1 METFLL
7 NLLKTSL
14 LGSLAILAMLVLKP
28 LWRERYRAKT
38 RCWLWLALAAF
49 LLLPVDFSV
58 KNAPVQ
64 AAPPKDYTL
73 FVGTDKTAIQS
84 TDNLFG
90 DMAEKSGQSPAQVRD
105 TIIQRPVTNPEQK
118 TTRYIPV
125 TTILFYGYLAGAAA
139 FLLYQ
144 GVSYALFRRTVRRW
158 KRDVSR
164 ADYAAMLSDTAR
176 DLGVSAP
183 EMIVCEAISTPAVTG
198 LLRPRLLLPHERY
211 DVQELRYILRHELCH
226 LKRRDMLLKLVLL
239 AANAMHWFN
248 PVVYLMLRQADED
261 IELACDSAA
270 TDGLELPER
279 AAYSR
284 TLLAAVQSS
293 VRALPAT
300 TCFGGTVE
308 RLKRRITNVL
318 GAQKKRGLGVVA
330 LVLALTLT
338 AGCAISWGER
348 AQKNDDPF
356 ADKSYTVDIL
366 LYEAPA
372 FTDGFTDGTYPS
384 FRTTTN
390 TAGEKYVTLCDA
402 WGSTSIY
409 GPMEEYT
416 LEKQSFYALF
426 GSTKASPVDDLIQ
439 NNKSAWSG
447 HCEEASD
454 GQPNQ
459 VYLLKQKDGSVYL
472 GLAGDYEEDGSE
484 LFCSVFRLNEQVN
497 PIYASMDDYAA
508 ACVED
513 LKKGTMTYSVS
524 ENNDYASRSIE
535 DTVADVRVTQLE
547 QADSL
552 GNLSPDG
559 TVLELWYFQYEMKP
573 TNEAG
578 MQIDVIG
585 GQELTD
591 DGYLNENWTHY
602 LTVLHYTYGEKTG
615 YQVIGTYTGNDGL
628 WYNGC
633 SYSGEEKYYL
643 HDFYVDYAGL
653 DLPKMFIPDLLNDTA
668 ADGYGRA
675 NQCEA
680 RLISGDG
687 SYYFYAPITA
697 WACNPGTEFWYSRYD
712 TGSYFNAKKLEQSL
726 DEAKAEWESTGA
738 KAEKTDAGWR
748 FVTHEGMSNTIVTL
762 FDAPDG
768 TCYEVTTHWTFD
780 GSTEENQWGWNRD
793 RAVEGEAV
801 ILQAMV
807 NSFRTSKILFTDG
820 SPNGS
825 ESSDP
830 APDDTAFQAD
840 LQLASNGGASWLSL
854 NTDGMA
860 VGGHDPKDSA
870 PTVLLDTCDYKEYDP
885 SESSPSGSAVPPGG
899 GNPLAL
905 CLSLSNSARFTFYEG
920 SDFMLYQHGDT
931 RYYKVS
937 SYGDYATIFD
947 AMLAWYNKTPDK
959 EATFESDL
967 VLASNAAT
975 VDILAFC
982 PASGESGSHAPL
994 LTGYSVALDSYE
1006 YKPIDKP
1013 KNLDGLD
1020 SVELWPHNAQA
1031 TCLIFYK
1038 GTNTVKYVSGKSERY
1053 YRAVG
1058 DFSIV
1063 DNDGRTLYDLMRVWY
1078 DTAEYSDMLTS
1089 DVRAQSKSFSW
1100 QEAAQ
1105 NWANAYYGT
1114 QKEVTSGSI
1123 YKFTWLNVTVNPA
1136 EETTQAKRKA
1146 GEIDDNT
1153 YCFAVRV
1160 EFTAESANALQS
1172 AMAGNTVKCENPAA
1186 PKDAYEF
1193 YRCCT
1198 IQLRDDGRWYG
1209 TELGTGWL
1217 CAIPKKEGLPP
1228 PFFAVFQ
1235 RRAGKS
1241 TGTSQRYVV

>member
-144 GVSYALFRRTVRRW
+144 GISYAHFRRTVRRW

-318 GAQKKRGLGVVA
+318 GVQKKRGLGIVA

-338 AGCAISWGER
+338 AGCAVSWGER

-356 ADKSYTVDIL
+356 ADKSYTVDTL
-366 LYEAPA
+366 LYEAPG
-372 FTDGFTDGTYPS
+372 FTDGFTDGAYPT
-384 FRTTTN
+384 FRTATN
-390 TAGEKYVTLCDA
+390 PAGEKYVTMFNDLGYA
-402 WGSTSIY
+402 LIY
-409 GPMEEYT
+409 GPMEEYK

-426 GSTKASPVDDLIQ
+426 GNTRDASPVDDLMQ
-439 NNKSAWSG
+439 HNKSAWTG
-447 HCEEASD
+447 YCEEAKDS
-454 GQPNQ
+454 QPYQ
-459 VYLLKQKDGSVYL
+459 AYLLEQEDGTIYL
-472 GLAGDYEEDGSE
+472 GLSADYAEDGSE
-484 LFCSVFRLNEQVN
+484 CFCMVYRLNEQIN

-524 ENNDYASRSIE
+524 ENNEYASRSIE

-547 QADSL
+547 QGDSL

-578 MQIDVIG
+578 VEIEPVG

-602 LTVLHYTYGEKTG
+602 LTVLHYTSGDTIG
-615 YQVIGTYTGNDGL
+615 YQILGTSMSNDGL

-633 SYSGEEKYYL
+633 GYGVDLKYYL

-653 DLPKMFIPDLLNDTA
+653 DLPKMFIPNLLNDMAT
-668 ADGYGRA
+668 DGYGRA

-726 DEAKAEWESTGA
+726 DEAKAEWESTGVTG
-738 KAEKTDAGWR
+738 EKVDTGCWR
-748 FVTHEGMSNTIVTL
+748 YVTHEGMSNTIVTL
-762 FDAPDG
+762 FAGPNN
-768 TCYEVTTHWTFD
+768 TTYEVEIHWLFD

-793 RAVEGEAV
+793 RAVEEEAV

-807 NSFRTSKILFTDG
+807 KHFTINGGIYFTDG
-820 SPNGS
+820 SSDS
-825 ESSDP
+825 ESP
-830 APDDTAFQAD
+830 ADTAFLTD

-860 VGGHDPKDSA
+860 VGGHDPKDAA

-885 SESSPSGSAVPPGG
+885 SESSPSGSAVPPRG

-982 PASGESGSHAPL
+982 PAGGESGSHAPL

-1013 KNLDGLD
+1013 KKLDGLD

-1209 TELGTGWL
+1209 TELGTGW
-1217 CAIPKKEGLPP
+1217 
-1228 PFFAVFQ
+1228 
-1235 RRAGKS
+1235 
-1241 TGTSQRYVV
+1241 

>member
-144 GVSYALFRRTVRRW
+144 GISYAHFRRTVRRW

-164 ADYAAMLSDTAR
+164 ADYAAMLSNTAR

-318 GAQKKRGLGVVA
+318 GAQKKRGLGIVA

-338 AGCAISWGER
+338 AGCAVSWGER

-356 ADKSYTVDIL
+356 ADKSYTVDTL
-366 LYEAPA
+366 LYEAPG
-372 FTDGFTDGTYPS
+372 FTDGFTDGAYPT
-384 FRTTTN
+384 FRTATN
-390 TAGEKYVTLCDA
+390 PAGEKYVTMFNDLGYA
-402 WGSTSIY
+402 LIY
-409 GPMEEYT
+409 GPMEEYK

-426 GSTKASPVDDLIQ
+426 GNTRDASPVDDLMQ
-439 NNKSAWSG
+439 HNKSAWTG
-447 HCEEASD
+447 YCEEAKDS
-454 GQPNQ
+454 QPYQ
-459 VYLLKQKDGSVYL
+459 AYLLEQEDGTIYL
-472 GLAGDYEEDGSE
+472 GLSADYAEDGSE
-484 LFCSVFRLNEQVN
+484 CFCMVYRLEKEDDT
-497 PIYASMDDYAA
+497 IYPSMDDYAA

-535 DTVADVRVTQLE
+535 DTVADVRVTRLE
-547 QADSL
+547 QGDSL

-578 MQIDVIG
+578 VQIDVIG

-591 DGYLNENWTHY
+591 DGYLNEHWTHY

-615 YQVIGTYTGNDGL
+615 YQIIGTSMSNDGL

-633 SYSGEEKYYL
+633 GYGVDLKYYL
-643 HDFYVDYAGL
+643 HDFYIDYAGL
-653 DLPKMFIPDLLNDTA
+653 NEPKMYIPDLVDGLVE
-668 ADGYGRA
+668 DGYGHG
-675 NQCEA
+675 NSVEG
-680 RLISGDG
+680 RLISGNG
-687 SYYFYAPITA
+687 NYRFYAPISGWTYKPDA
-697 WACNPGTEFWYSRYD
+697 KYAEYWYSSYN
-712 TGSYFNAKKLEQSL
+712 TGSYFSVTEVDHSL
-726 DEAKAEWESTGA
+726 YDEKPEWESAGYT
-738 KAEKTDAGWR
+738 AEWIDESCR
-748 FVTHEGMSNTIVTL
+748 FVTHEGMSNTVVTL
-762 FDAPDG
+762 FNGPNN
-768 TCYEVTTHWTFD
+768 TCYIVEIHWLFD

-793 RAVEGEAV
+793 RAVEEEAV

-807 NSFRTSKILFTDG
+807 NSFRTSKILPTTD
-820 SPNGS
+820 PVLD
-825 ESSDP
+825 DP
-830 APDDTAFQAD
+830 AFKAD
-840 LQLASNGGASWLSL
+840 LQLATNGGASWMYLSKNSAAVSDCNMRNVSPAVKLDECSYTLL
-854 NTDGMA
+854 NKDFTPADG
-860 VGGHDPKDSA
+860 
-870 PTVLLDTCDYKEYDP
+870 TQVLELW
-885 SESSPSGSAVPPGG
+885 
-899 GNPLAL
+899 
-905 CLSLSNSARFTFYEG
+905 LSNNDDSHFAFYEG
-920 SDFMLYQHGDT
+920 TNVMLYQRDDA

-937 SYGDYATIFD
+937 NFGDYATLYN
-947 AMLAWYNKTPDK
+947 AMLAWFNSAQSGT
-959 EATFESDL
+959 ETSD
-967 VLASNAAT
+967 ASSTTTTNAVTRDSLIKSA
-975 VDILAFC
+975 
-982 PASGESGSHAPL
+982 
-994 LTGYSVALDSYE
+994 DSYVDHGGYLWYTAGGKFYRWHE
-1006 YKPIDKP
+1006 
-1013 KNLDGLD
+1013 GG
-1020 SVELWPHNAQA
+1020 SVETVCDLPLDYDTPVSASLSTQDDRILMNYHIGGA
-1031 TCLIFYK
+1031 TMGSFI
-1038 GTNTVKYVSGKSERY
+1038 T
-1053 YRAVG
+1053 
-1058 DFSIV
+1058 D
-1063 DNDGRTLYDLMRVWY
+1063 LYDTDGKKLSSINGYNAIAISGDIIVMTDHFMPTPNNMSISY
-1078 DTAEYSDMLTS
+1078 DCGKTFTEFGDKDWFYGSALTE
-1089 DVRAQSKSFSW
+1089 D
-1100 QEAAQ
+1100 
-1105 NWANAYYGT
+1105 GT
-1114 QKEVTSGSI
+1114 YVTSVNSSLEIRDGYVYTTAVYDINHEKSDDP
-1123 YKFTWLNVTVNPA
+1123 LVTH
-1136 EETTQAKRKA
+1136 
-1146 GEIDDNT
+1146 
-1153 YCFAVRV
+1153 AVRI
-1160 EFTAESANALQS
+1160 SI
-1172 AMAGNTVKCENPAA
+1172 K
-1186 PKDAYEF
+1186 
-1193 YRCCT
+1193 
-1198 IQLRDDGRWYG
+1198 
-1209 TELGTGWL
+1209 TGAQEIL
-1217 CAIPKKEGLPP
+1217 D
-1228 PFFAVFQ
+1228 
-1235 RRAGKS
+1235 
-1241 TGTSQRYVV
+1241 

>member
-198 LLRPRLLLPHERY
+198 LLCPRLLLPHERY

-338 AGCAISWGER
+338 AGCATSWGSR
-348 AQKNDDPF
+348 DASTAPF
-356 ADKSYTVDIL
+356 DGSRYNPMFVFGNSELTTGKDFRPLYYVSDGNGFSVQLSQGNGAKSVALTYGSTVAVYMPL
-366 LYEAPA
+366 ESVTLTQEN
-372 FTDGFTDGTYPS
+372 FDGTLLPDLDTLRGDNKAAWRVQLPDNFDDHDPEASPNLVFLLEQEDGTLYLCIGYHFEGGDAFPEDTDRIRWVYRLEKEDDTLYPS
-384 FRTTTN
+384 M
-390 TAGEKYVTLCDA
+390 DA
-402 WGSTSIY
+402 
-409 GPMEEYT
+409 
-416 LEKQSFYALF
+416 
-426 GSTKASPVDDLIQ
+426 
-439 NNKSAWSG
+439 
-447 HCEEASD
+447 
-454 GQPNQ
+454 
-459 VYLLKQKDGSVYL
+459 
-472 GLAGDYEEDGSE
+472 
-484 LFCSVFRLNEQVN
+484 
-497 PIYASMDDYAA
+497 YAA
-508 ACVED
+508 AQVEK
-513 LKKGTMTYSVS
+513 LKKSTMSYCTS
-524 ENNDYASRSIE
+524 EDGNYASQVAE

-547 QADSL
+547 QGDSL

-578 MQIDVIG
+578 VEIEPVG
-585 GQELTD
+585 GQYVTD
-591 DGYLNENWTHY
+591 DGYLRESWTHY
-602 LTVLHYTYGEKTG
+602 LTVLRYTSGEKTG

-628 WYNGC
+628 WYDGC
-633 SYSGEEKYYL
+633 NYSGEEKYYL
-643 HDFYVDYAGL
+643 HDFYIDYAGL
-653 DLPKMFIPDLLNDTA
+653 DLPKMFIPNLLNA
-668 ADGYGRA
+668 ATDGYGRA

-793 RAVEGEAV
+793 RAVEGEAEV
-801 ILQAMV
+801 LRAMV
-807 NSFRTSKILFTDG
+807 RSFTVNWDADAAA
-820 SPNGS
+820 
-825 ESSDP
+825 DP
-830 APDDTAFQAD
+830 ALDDSDFQAD
-840 LQLASNGGASWLSL
+840 LQLASNGGAAWMFLYRDNAAITDRDMLNVTPTVRLDECSYALLHDKFTPADGARSLTLWLSNNDSSHL
-854 NTDGMA
+854 VFFEDTDI
-860 VGGHDPKDSA
+860 
-870 PTVLLDTCDYKEYDP
+870 
-885 SESSPSGSAVPPGG
+885 
-899 GNPLAL
+899 
-905 CLSLSNSARFTFYEG
+905 
-920 SDFMLYQHGDT
+920 MLYQRDDAY
-931 RYYKVS
+931 YYKVS
-937 SYGDYATIFD
+937 DYGDYATLYD
-947 AMLAWYNKTPDK
+947 AMLAWFNSAQSGTEPSDASS
-959 EATFESDL
+959 ATTT
-967 VLASNAAT
+967 NAVSRDSLIKSA
-975 VDILAFC
+975 
-982 PASGESGSHAPL
+982 
-994 LTGYSVALDSYE
+994 DSYVDLGGYLWYTAGGKFCRWHE
-1006 YKPIDKP
+1006 GGSVETIDTLPIDYLNDAPVSASLSTQDNRILMSYHIGGATMGTYVTELYNSDGEQYVKIDGYESIAFDNHGNIVKTLQFP
-1013 KNLDGLD
+1013 PAQNNLSISYD
-1020 SVELWPHNAQA
+1020 
-1031 TCLIFYK
+1031 
-1038 GTNTVKYVSGKSERY
+1038 SGKTWTSIGDADYFYGSVTENNDSISYAPADLSIRDGY
-1053 YRAVG
+1053 VYTTAV
-1058 DFSIV
+1058 
-1063 DNDGRTLYDLMRVWY
+1063 YDI
-1078 DTAEYSDMLTS
+1078 DHQKTS
-1089 DVRAQSKSFSW
+1089 DPL
-1100 QEAAQ
+1100 
-1105 NWANAYYGT
+1105 
-1114 QKEVTSGSI
+1114 VTHS
-1123 YKFTWLNVTVNPA
+1123 
-1136 EETTQAKRKA
+1136 
-1146 GEIDDNT
+1146 
-1153 YCFAVRV
+1153 VRV
-1160 EFTAESANALQS
+1160 NL
-1172 AMAGNTVKCENPAA
+1172 K
-1186 PKDAYEF
+1186 
-1193 YRCCT
+1193 
-1198 IQLRDDGRWYG
+1198 
-1209 TELGTGWL
+1209 TGAQEIL
-1217 CAIPKKEGLPP
+1217 D
-1228 PFFAVFQ
+1228 
-1235 RRAGKS
+1235 
-1241 TGTSQRYVV
+1241 

>member
-49 LLLPVDFSV
+49 LLLPIDFSV

-158 KRDVSR
+158 KRDVTR

-176 DLGVSAP
+176 DLGVNAP

-318 GAQKKRGLGVVA
+318 GAQKKRGLGIVA

-338 AGCAISWGER
+338 AGCAVSWGSR
-348 AQKNDDPF
+348 DASTAPF
-356 ADKSYTVDIL
+356 DGSRYHPVFVLENPELTIGESFLPLSNITSTSVQLSQADGIKMVALTYTGTAMVYTPMESVTL
-366 LYEAPA
+366 TQEN
-372 FTDGFTDGTYPS
+372 FDGTLLPDLDALRS
-384 FRTTTN
+384 DN
-390 TAGEKYVTLCDA
+390 KTAWRVQLPDNFDDHDPEASPNLVFLLEQEDGTLYLCIGYHFNGGDA
-402 WGSTSIY
+402 FPEDSDRIRWVY
-409 GPMEEYT
+409 R
-416 LEKQSFYALF
+416 LEK
-426 GSTKASPVDDLIQ
+426 
-439 NNKSAWSG
+439 
-447 HCEEASD
+447 
-454 GQPNQ
+454 
-459 VYLLKQKDGSVYL
+459 
-472 GLAGDYEEDGSE
+472 ED
-484 LFCSVFRLNEQVN
+484 NT
-497 PIYASMDDYAA
+497 IYPSMDDYAA
-508 ACVED
+508 ACVEY

-535 DTVADVRVTQLE
+535 DTVADVRVTRLE
-547 QADSL
+547 QGDSL

-578 MQIDVIG
+578 VQIDVIG

-591 DGYLNENWTHY
+591 DGYLNEHWTHY
-602 LTVLHYTYGEKTG
+602 LTVLHYTIGEKTG
-615 YQVIGTYTGNDGL
+615 YQIIGTSMSNDGL

-633 SYSGEEKYYL
+633 GYGVDLKYYL

-653 DLPKMFIPDLLNDTA
+653 DLPKMYIPDLVDGLVE
-668 ADGYGRA
+668 DGYGHG
-675 NQCEA
+675 NTVEG
-680 RLISGDG
+680 RLVSG
-687 SYYFYAPITA
+687 STYNFCYYYVPITG
-697 WACNPGTEFWYSRYD
+697 WACSPGTDYWYSRYD
-712 TGSYFNAKKLEQSL
+712 TGSYFSVKKLERGIN
-726 DEAKAEWESTGA
+726 DAKAEWESTGVTG
-738 KAEKTDAGWR
+738 EKVDTGCWR
-748 FVTHEGMSNTIVTL
+748 YVTHEGMSNTIVTL
-762 FDAPDG
+762 FAGPNN
-768 TCYEVTTHWTFD
+768 TTYEVEIHWLFD

-793 RAVEGEAV
+793 RAVEEEAV

-807 NSFRTSKILFTDG
+807 KHFTINGGIYFTDG
-820 SPNGS
+820 SSDS
-825 ESSDP
+825 ESP
-830 APDDTAFQAD
+830 ADTAFLTD
-840 LQLASNGGASWLSL
+840 LQLAANGGIESLTLFPAATSSIISPREPVSTEGSELHVDLSNYGYSSTSEPENISLLNHIRIDLKGDSQSWF
-854 NTDGMA
+854 
-860 VGGHDPKDSA
+860 
-870 PTVLLDTCDYKEYDP
+870 
-885 SESSPSGSAVPPGG
+885 ESYQG
-899 GNPLAL
+899 GNVIGYCAENRP
-905 CLSLSNSARFTFYEG
+905 TE
-920 SDFMLYQHGDT
+920 
-931 RYYKVS
+931 YY
-937 SYGDYATIFD
+937 
-947 AMLAWYNKTPDK
+947 
-959 EATFESDL
+959 
-967 VLASNAAT
+967 
-975 VDILAFC
+975 LAF
-982 PASGESGSHAPL
+982 
-994 LTGYSVALDSYE
+994 
-1006 YKPIDKP
+1006 
-1013 KNLDGLD
+1013 
-1020 SVELWPHNAQA
+1020 
-1031 TCLIFYK
+1031 
-1038 GTNTVKYVSGKSERY
+1038 
-1053 YRAVG
+1053 G
-1058 DFSIV
+1058 DF
-1063 DNDGRTLYDLMRVWY
+1063 GKYATLYDVILEWYHSAQSGTEPSDASSTTTTNAVSRDSLIKAADSYVDLGGYLWYTAGGKFCRWHEGGSVETVCDLPLDY
-1078 DTAEYSDMLTS
+1078 DTPVSASLSTQDNRVLMNYHIGGAIMGSFITDLYDTDGKKLSSINGYNAIAISGDIIVMTDHFMPTPNNMSISYDCGKTFTEFGDKDWFYGSALTE
-1089 DVRAQSKSFSW
+1089 D
-1100 QEAAQ
+1100 
-1105 NWANAYYGT
+1105 GT
-1114 QKEVTSGSI
+1114 YVTSVNSSLEIRDGYVYTTAVYDINHEKSDDP
-1123 YKFTWLNVTVNPA
+1123 LVTH
-1136 EETTQAKRKA
+1136 
-1146 GEIDDNT
+1146 
-1153 YCFAVRV
+1153 AVRI
-1160 EFTAESANALQS
+1160 SI
-1172 AMAGNTVKCENPAA
+1172 K
-1186 PKDAYEF
+1186 
-1193 YRCCT
+1193 
-1198 IQLRDDGRWYG
+1198 
-1209 TELGTGWL
+1209 TGAQEIL
-1217 CAIPKKEGLPP
+1217 D
-1228 PFFAVFQ
+1228 
-1235 RRAGKS
+1235 
-1241 TGTSQRYVV
+1241 

>member
-38 RCWLWLALAAF
+38 RCWLWLAMAAF

-144 GVSYALFRRTVRRW
+144 GISYAHFRRTVRRW

-164 ADYAAMLSDTAR
+164 ADYAAMLSNTAR

-318 GAQKKRGLGVVA
+318 GAQKKRGLGIVA

-338 AGCAISWGER
+338 AGCAVSWGER

-356 ADKSYTVDIL
+356 ADKSYTVDTL
-366 LYEAPA
+366 LYEAPG
-372 FTDGFTDGTYPS
+372 FTDGFTDGAYPT
-384 FRTTTN
+384 FRTATN
-390 TAGEKYVTLCDA
+390 PAGEKYVTMFNDLGYA
-402 WGSTSIY
+402 LIY
-409 GPMEEYT
+409 GPMEEYK

-426 GSTKASPVDDLIQ
+426 GNTRDASPVDDLMQ
-439 NNKSAWSG
+439 HNKSAWTG
-447 HCEEASD
+447 YCEEAKDS
-454 GQPNQ
+454 QPYQ
-459 VYLLKQKDGSVYL
+459 AYLLEQEDGTIYL
-472 GLAGDYEEDGSE
+472 GLSADYAEDGSE
-484 LFCSVFRLNEQVN
+484 CFCMVYRLEKEDDT
-497 PIYASMDDYAA
+497 IYASMDDYAA

-535 DTVADVRVTQLE
+535 DTVADVRVTRLE

-578 MQIDVIG
+578 AQINIVG

-591 DGYLNENWTHY
+591 DGYLNEHWTHY

-615 YQVIGTYTGNDGL
+615 YQILGTSMSNDGL

-633 SYSGEEKYYL
+633 SYGVDLKYYL

-653 DLPKMFIPDLLNDTA
+653 DLPKMYIPNLVDGLVE
-668 ADGYGRA
+668 DGYGHG
-675 NQCEA
+675 NSVEG
-680 RLISGDG
+680 RLVSG
-687 SYYFYAPITA
+687 STYNFCYYYVPITG
-697 WACNPGTEFWYSRYD
+697 WACSPGTDYWYSRYD
-712 TGSYFNAKKLEQSL
+712 TGSYFSVKKLERGIN
-726 DEAKAEWESTGA
+726 DAKAEWESTGVTG
-738 KAEKTDAGWR
+738 EKVDTGCWR
-748 FVTHEGMSNTIVTL
+748 YVTHEGMSNTIVTL
-762 FDAPDG
+762 FAGPNN
-768 TCYEVTTHWTFD
+768 TTYEVEIHWLFD

-793 RAVEGEAV
+793 RAVEEEAV

-807 NSFRTSKILFTDG
+807 NSFRTSKILPTTD
-820 SPNGS
+820 PVLD
-825 ESSDP
+825 DP
-830 APDDTAFQAD
+830 AFKAD
-840 LQLASNGGASWLSL
+840 LQLATNGGASWMYLSKNSAAVSDCNMRNVSPAVKLDECSYTLL
-854 NTDGMA
+854 NKDFTPADG
-860 VGGHDPKDSA
+860 
-870 PTVLLDTCDYKEYDP
+870 TQVLELW
-885 SESSPSGSAVPPGG
+885 
-899 GNPLAL
+899 
-905 CLSLSNSARFTFYEG
+905 LSNNDDSHFAFYEG
-920 SDFMLYQHGDT
+920 TNVMLYQRDDA

-937 SYGDYATIFD
+937 NFGDYATLYN
-947 AMLAWYNKTPDK
+947 AMLAWFNSAQSGT
-959 EATFESDL
+959 ETSD
-967 VLASNAAT
+967 ASSTTTTNAVTRDSLIKSA
-975 VDILAFC
+975 
-982 PASGESGSHAPL
+982 
-994 LTGYSVALDSYE
+994 DSYVDHGGYLWYTAGGKFYRWHE
-1006 YKPIDKP
+1006 
-1013 KNLDGLD
+1013 GG
-1020 SVELWPHNAQA
+1020 SVETVCDLPLDYDTPVSASLSTQDDRILMNYHIGGA
-1031 TCLIFYK
+1031 TMGSFI
-1038 GTNTVKYVSGKSERY
+1038 T
-1053 YRAVG
+1053 
-1058 DFSIV
+1058 D
-1063 DNDGRTLYDLMRVWY
+1063 LYDTDGKKLSSINGYNAIAISGDIIVMTDHFMPTPNNMSISY
-1078 DTAEYSDMLTS
+1078 DCGKTFTEFGDKDWFYGSALTE
-1089 DVRAQSKSFSW
+1089 D
-1100 QEAAQ
+1100 
-1105 NWANAYYGT
+1105 GT
-1114 QKEVTSGSI
+1114 YVTSVNSSLEIRDGYVYTTAVYDINHEKSDDP
-1123 YKFTWLNVTVNPA
+1123 LVTH
-1136 EETTQAKRKA
+1136 
-1146 GEIDDNT
+1146 
-1153 YCFAVRV
+1153 AVRI
-1160 EFTAESANALQS
+1160 SI
-1172 AMAGNTVKCENPAA
+1172 K
-1186 PKDAYEF
+1186 
-1193 YRCCT
+1193 
-1198 IQLRDDGRWYG
+1198 
-1209 TELGTGWL
+1209 TGAQEIL
-1217 CAIPKKEGLPP
+1217 D
-1228 PFFAVFQ
+1228 
-1235 RRAGKS
+1235 
-1241 TGTSQRYVV
+1241 

>member
-38 RCWLWLALAAF
+38 RCWLWLAMAAF

-144 GVSYALFRRTVRRW
+144 GISYAHFRRTVRRW

-164 ADYAAMLSDTAR
+164 ADYAAMLSNTAR

-318 GAQKKRGLGVVA
+318 GAQKKRGLGIVA

-338 AGCAISWGER
+338 AGCAVSWGER

-356 ADKSYTVDIL
+356 ADKSYTVDTL
-366 LYEAPA
+366 LYEAPG
-372 FTDGFTDGTYPS
+372 FTDGFTDGAYPT
-384 FRTTTN
+384 FRTATN
-390 TAGEKYVTLCDA
+390 PAGEKYVTMFNDLGYA
-402 WGSTSIY
+402 LIY
-409 GPMEEYT
+409 GPMEEYK

-426 GSTKASPVDDLIQ
+426 GNTRDASPVDDLMQ
-439 NNKSAWSG
+439 HNKSAWTG
-447 HCEEASD
+447 YCEEAKDS
-454 GQPNQ
+454 QPYQ
-459 VYLLKQKDGSVYL
+459 AYLLEQEDGTIYL
-472 GLAGDYEEDGSE
+472 GLSADYAEDGSE
-484 LFCSVFRLNEQVN
+484 CFCMVYRLEKEDDT
-497 PIYASMDDYAA
+497 IYPSMDDYAA

-535 DTVADVRVTQLE
+535 DTVADVRVTRLE
-547 QADSL
+547 QGDSL

-591 DGYLNENWTHY
+591 DGYLNEHWTHY
-602 LTVLHYTYGEKTG
+602 LTVLHYTSGEKTG
-615 YQVIGTYTGNDGL
+615 YQIIGTSMSNDGL

-633 SYSGEEKYYL
+633 SYGVDLKYYL

-653 DLPKMFIPDLLNDTA
+653 DLPKMYIPNLVDGLVE
-668 ADGYGRA
+668 DGYGHG
-675 NQCEA
+675 NSVEG
-680 RLISGDG
+680 RLISGNG
-687 SYYFYAPITA
+687 NYSFYAPISGWTYKPDA
-697 WACNPGTEFWYSRYD
+697 EYAEYWYSSYN
-712 TGSYFNAKKLEQSL
+712 TGSYFSVTEVDHSL
-726 DEAKAEWESTGA
+726 YDEKPEWESAGYT
-738 KAEKTDAGWR
+738 AEWIDESCR
-748 FVTHEGMSNTIVTL
+748 FVTHEGMSNTVVTL
-762 FDAPDG
+762 FNGPNN
-768 TCYEVTTHWTFD
+768 TCYIVEIHWLFD

-793 RAVEGEAV
+793 RAVEEEAV

-807 NSFRTSKILFTDG
+807 NSFRTSKILPTTD
-820 SPNGS
+820 PVLD
-825 ESSDP
+825 DP
-830 APDDTAFQAD
+830 AFKAD
-840 LQLASNGGASWLSL
+840 LQLATNGGASWMYLSKNSAAVSDCNMRNVSPAVKLDECSYTLL
-854 NTDGMA
+854 NKDFTPADG
-860 VGGHDPKDSA
+860 
-870 PTVLLDTCDYKEYDP
+870 TQVLELW
-885 SESSPSGSAVPPGG
+885 
-899 GNPLAL
+899 
-905 CLSLSNSARFTFYEG
+905 LSNNDDSHFAFYEG
-920 SDFMLYQHGDT
+920 TNVMLYQRDDA

-937 SYGDYATIFD
+937 NFGDYATLYN
-947 AMLAWYNKTPDK
+947 AMLAWFNSAQSGT
-959 EATFESDL
+959 ETSD
-967 VLASNAAT
+967 ASSTTTTNAVTRDSLIKSA
-975 VDILAFC
+975 
-982 PASGESGSHAPL
+982 
-994 LTGYSVALDSYE
+994 DSYVDHGGYLWYTAGGKFYRWHE
-1006 YKPIDKP
+1006 
-1013 KNLDGLD
+1013 GG
-1020 SVELWPHNAQA
+1020 SVETVCDLPLDYDTPVSASLSTQDDRILMNYHIGGA
-1031 TCLIFYK
+1031 TMGSFI
-1038 GTNTVKYVSGKSERY
+1038 T
-1053 YRAVG
+1053 
-1058 DFSIV
+1058 D
-1063 DNDGRTLYDLMRVWY
+1063 LYDTDGKKLSSINGYNAIAISGDIIVMTDHFMPTPNNMSISY
-1078 DTAEYSDMLTS
+1078 DCGKTFTEFGDKDWFYGSALTE
-1089 DVRAQSKSFSW
+1089 D
-1100 QEAAQ
+1100 
-1105 NWANAYYGT
+1105 GT
-1114 QKEVTSGSI
+1114 YVTSVNSSLEIRDGYVYTTAVYDINHEKSDDP
-1123 YKFTWLNVTVNPA
+1123 LVTH
-1136 EETTQAKRKA
+1136 
-1146 GEIDDNT
+1146 
-1153 YCFAVRV
+1153 AVRI
-1160 EFTAESANALQS
+1160 SI
-1172 AMAGNTVKCENPAA
+1172 K
-1186 PKDAYEF
+1186 
-1193 YRCCT
+1193 
-1198 IQLRDDGRWYG
+1198 
-1209 TELGTGWL
+1209 TGAQEIL
-1217 CAIPKKEGLPP
+1217 D
-1228 PFFAVFQ
+1228 
-1235 RRAGKS
+1235 
-1241 TGTSQRYVV
+1241 

>member
-49 LLLPVDFSV
+49 LLLPIDFSV

-158 KRDVSR
+158 KRDVTR

-176 DLGVSAP
+176 DLGVNAP

-318 GAQKKRGLGVVA
+318 GAQKKRGLGIVA

-338 AGCAISWGER
+338 AGCAVSWGSR
-348 AQKNDDPF
+348 DASTAPF
-356 ADKSYTVDIL
+356 DGSRYHPVFVLENPELTIGESFLPLSNITSTSVQLSQADGIKMVALTYTGTAMVYTPMESVTL
-366 LYEAPA
+366 TQEN
-372 FTDGFTDGTYPS
+372 FDGTLLPDLDALRS
-384 FRTTTN
+384 DN
-390 TAGEKYVTLCDA
+390 KTAWRVQLPDNFDDHDPEASPNLVFLLEQEDGTLYLCIGYHFNGGDA
-402 WGSTSIY
+402 FPEDSDRIRWVY
-409 GPMEEYT
+409 R
-416 LEKQSFYALF
+416 LEK
-426 GSTKASPVDDLIQ
+426 
-439 NNKSAWSG
+439 
-447 HCEEASD
+447 
-454 GQPNQ
+454 
-459 VYLLKQKDGSVYL
+459 
-472 GLAGDYEEDGSE
+472 ED
-484 LFCSVFRLNEQVN
+484 NT
-497 PIYASMDDYAA
+497 IYPSMDDYAA

-535 DTVADVRVTQLE
+535 DTVADVRVTRLE
-547 QADSL
+547 QGDSL

-578 MQIDVIG
+578 VQIDVIG

-591 DGYLNENWTHY
+591 DGYLNEHWTHY
-602 LTVLHYTYGEKTG
+602 LTVLHYTSGEKTG
-615 YQVIGTYTGNDGL
+615 YQIIGTSMSNDGL

-633 SYSGEEKYYL
+633 GYGVDLKYYL

-653 DLPKMFIPDLLNDTA
+653 DLPKMYIPDLVDGLVE
-668 ADGYGRA
+668 DGYGHG
-675 NQCEA
+675 NTVEG
-680 RLISGDG
+680 RLVSG
-687 SYYFYAPITA
+687 STYNFCYYYVPITG
-697 WACNPGTEFWYSRYD
+697 WACSPGTDYWYSRYD
-712 TGSYFNAKKLEQSL
+712 TGSYFSVKKLERGIN
-726 DEAKAEWESTGA
+726 DAKAEWESTGVTG
-738 KAEKTDAGWR
+738 EKVDTGCWR
-748 FVTHEGMSNTIVTL
+748 YVTHEGMSNTIVTL
-762 FDAPDG
+762 FAGPNN
-768 TCYEVTTHWTFD
+768 TTYEVEIHWLFD

-793 RAVEGEAV
+793 RAVEEEAV

-807 NSFRTSKILFTDG
+807 KHFTINGGIYFTDG
-820 SPNGS
+820 SSDS
-825 ESSDP
+825 ESP
-830 APDDTAFQAD
+830 ADTAFLTD
-840 LQLASNGGASWLSL
+840 LQLAANGGIESLTLFPAATSSIISPREPVSTEGSELHVDLSNYGYSSTSEPENISLLNHIRIDLKGDSQSWF
-854 NTDGMA
+854 
-860 VGGHDPKDSA
+860 
-870 PTVLLDTCDYKEYDP
+870 
-885 SESSPSGSAVPPGG
+885 ESYQG
-899 GNPLAL
+899 GNVIGYCAENRP
-905 CLSLSNSARFTFYEG
+905 TE
-920 SDFMLYQHGDT
+920 
-931 RYYKVS
+931 YY
-937 SYGDYATIFD
+937 
-947 AMLAWYNKTPDK
+947 
-959 EATFESDL
+959 
-967 VLASNAAT
+967 
-975 VDILAFC
+975 LAF
-982 PASGESGSHAPL
+982 
-994 LTGYSVALDSYE
+994 
-1006 YKPIDKP
+1006 
-1013 KNLDGLD
+1013 
-1020 SVELWPHNAQA
+1020 
-1031 TCLIFYK
+1031 
-1038 GTNTVKYVSGKSERY
+1038 
-1053 YRAVG
+1053 G
-1058 DFSIV
+1058 DF
-1063 DNDGRTLYDLMRVWY
+1063 GKYATLYDVILEWYHSAQSGTEPSDASSTTTTNAVSRDSLIKAADSYVDLGGYLWYTAGGKFCRWHEGGSVETVCDLPLDY
-1078 DTAEYSDMLTS
+1078 DTPVSASLSTQDNRVLMNYHIGGAIMGSFITDLYDTDGKKLSSINGYNAIAISGDIIVMTDHFMPTPNNMSISYDCGKTFTEFGDKDWFYGSALTE
-1089 DVRAQSKSFSW
+1089 D
-1100 QEAAQ
+1100 
-1105 NWANAYYGT
+1105 GT
-1114 QKEVTSGSI
+1114 YVTSVNSSLEIRDGYVYTTAVYDINHEKSDDP
-1123 YKFTWLNVTVNPA
+1123 LVTH
-1136 EETTQAKRKA
+1136 
-1146 GEIDDNT
+1146 
-1153 YCFAVRV
+1153 AVRI
-1160 EFTAESANALQS
+1160 SI
-1172 AMAGNTVKCENPAA
+1172 K
-1186 PKDAYEF
+1186 
-1193 YRCCT
+1193 
-1198 IQLRDDGRWYG
+1198 
-1209 TELGTGWL
+1209 TGAQEIL
-1217 CAIPKKEGLPP
+1217 D
-1228 PFFAVFQ
+1228 
-1235 RRAGKS
+1235 
-1241 TGTSQRYVV
+1241 

>member
-38 RCWLWLALAAF
+38 RCWLWLALAVF

-158 KRDVSR
+158 KRDVAR

-338 AGCAISWGER
+338 AGCAVGWGER
-348 AQKNDDPF
+348 AQTQKNDDPF
-356 ADKSYTVDIL
+356 ADKSYTVDTL
-366 LYEAPA
+366 LYEAPG
-372 FTDGFTDGTYPS
+372 FTDGFTDGAYPT
-384 FRTTTN
+384 FRTATN
-390 TAGEKYVTLCDA
+390 PAGEKYVTMFNDLGYA
-402 WGSTSIY
+402 LIY
-409 GPMEEYT
+409 GPMEEYK

-426 GSTKASPVDDLIQ
+426 GNTRDASPVDDLMQ
-439 NNKSAWSG
+439 HNKSAWTG
-447 HCEEASD
+447 YCEEAKDS
-454 GQPNQ
+454 QPYQ
-459 VYLLKQKDGSVYL
+459 TYLLEQEDGTIYL
-472 GLAGDYEEDGSE
+472 GLSADYAEDGSE
-484 LFCSVFRLNEQVN
+484 CFCMVYRLEKEDDT
-497 PIYASMDDYAA
+497 IYASMDDYAA
-508 ACVED
+508 ERVAE

-524 ENNDYASRSIE
+524 ENNEYASRSIE

-602 LTVLHYTYGEKTG
+602 LTVLHYTSGEQTG

-697 WACNPGTEFWYSRYD
+697 WACNPETEFWYSRYD

-793 RAVEGEAV
+793 RAVEGEAA
-801 ILQAMV
+801 ILQAMTD
-807 NSFRTSKILFTDG
+807 SFTITGKILLTQEDASAASTGFDALDAALDALGDMNVTADPLGHAVMVPNATAKWDDRNGTNIAYRAEIAKQFRQYSWKEASNVAQFGEEVLSVQCGRWNFYLYSNYKNVLSFFDQESDPKGYPYAFEITNAGAENAVWDAFYKWYEEAVAADNGKQAVTTTATDTLSRASITKSADSYVDNDDYLWYISGGKLCRWREGSAVETICTLPIDSLTDSPVRATLSIRGSRVALNYHIGGATMGTYVTELYNSDGEQYVKIDGYESIAFDNHGNIVKTLQFPPAQNNLSISYDSGKTWTSIGDADYFYGSVTEDG
-820 SPNGS
+820 SSISYFPGALEIRDGYVYTTAVYDINH
-825 ESSDP
+825 EKSSDP
-830 APDDTAFQAD
+830 
-840 LQLASNGGASWLSL
+840 
-854 NTDGMA
+854 
-860 VGGHDPKDSA
+860 
-870 PTVLLDTCDYKEYDP
+870 
-885 SESSPSGSAVPPGG
+885 
-899 GNPLAL
+899 
-905 CLSLSNSARFTFYEG
+905 
-920 SDFMLYQHGDT
+920 
-931 RYYKVS
+931 
-937 SYGDYATIFD
+937 
-947 AMLAWYNKTPDK
+947 
-959 EATFESDL
+959 L
-967 VLASNAAT
+967 VT
-975 VDILAFC
+975 
-982 PASGESGSHAPL
+982 H
-994 LTGYSVALDSYE
+994 
-1006 YKPIDKP
+1006 
-1013 KNLDGLD
+1013 
-1020 SVELWPHNAQA
+1020 
-1031 TCLIFYK
+1031 
-1038 GTNTVKYVSGKSERY
+1038 
-1053 YRAVG
+1053 
-1058 DFSIV
+1058 
-1063 DNDGRTLYDLMRVWY
+1063 
-1078 DTAEYSDMLTS
+1078 
-1089 DVRAQSKSFSW
+1089 
-1100 QEAAQ
+1100 
-1105 NWANAYYGT
+1105 
-1114 QKEVTSGSI
+1114 
-1123 YKFTWLNVTVNPA
+1123 
-1136 EETTQAKRKA
+1136 
-1146 GEIDDNT
+1146 
-1153 YCFAVRV
+1153 AVRI
-1160 EFTAESANALQS
+1160 SI
-1172 AMAGNTVKCENPAA
+1172 K
-1186 PKDAYEF
+1186 
-1193 YRCCT
+1193 
-1198 IQLRDDGRWYG
+1198 
-1209 TELGTGWL
+1209 TGAQEIL
-1217 CAIPKKEGLPP
+1217 D
-1228 PFFAVFQ
+1228 
-1235 RRAGKS
+1235 
-1241 TGTSQRYVV
+1241 

>member
-158 KRDVSR
+158 KRDVAR
-164 ADYAAMLSDTAR
+164 ADYAAMLSDTAH

-338 AGCAISWGER
+338 AGCAVGWGER
-348 AQKNDDPF
+348 AQTQKNDDPF

-578 MQIDVIG
+578 AQINIVG

-602 LTVLHYTYGEKTG
+602 LTVLHYTSGEKTG
-615 YQVIGTYTGNDGL
+615 YQVIGTSMSNDGL

-633 SYSGEEKYYL
+633 GYGVDLKYYL

-653 DLPKMFIPDLLNDTA
+653 DLPKMYIPNLVDGLVE
-668 ADGYGRA
+668 DGYGHG
-675 NQCEA
+675 NSVEG
-680 RLISGDG
+680 RLISGNG
-687 SYYFYAPITA
+687 NYSFYAPISGWTYKPDA
-697 WACNPGTEFWYSRYD
+697 EYAEYWYSSYN
-712 TGSYFNAKKLEQSL
+712 TGSYFSVTEVDHSL
-726 DEAKAEWESTGA
+726 YDEKPEWESAGYTA
-738 KAEKTDAGWR
+738 KWIDESCR
-748 FVTHEGMSNTIVTL
+748 FVTHEGMSNTVVTL
-762 FDAPDG
+762 FNGPNN
-768 TCYEVTTHWTFD
+768 TCYIVEIHWLFD
-780 GSTEENQWGWNRD
+780 GSTEENQWGWNHD
-793 RAVEGEAV
+793 RAVEEEAV

-807 NSFRTSKILFTDG
+807 NSFRTSKILPTTD
-820 SPNGS
+820 PVLD
-825 ESSDP
+825 DP
-830 APDDTAFQAD
+830 AFKAD
-840 LQLASNGGASWLSL
+840 LQLATNGGASWMYLSKNSAAVSDCNMRNVSPAVKLDECSYTLL
-854 NTDGMA
+854 NKDFTPADG
-860 VGGHDPKDSA
+860 
-870 PTVLLDTCDYKEYDP
+870 TQVLELW
-885 SESSPSGSAVPPGG
+885 
-899 GNPLAL
+899 
-905 CLSLSNSARFTFYEG
+905 LSNNDSSHLAFFEG
-920 SDFMLYQHGDT
+920 TDIMLYQRDDAY
-931 RYYKVS
+931 YYKVS
-937 SYGDYATIFD
+937 DYGDYATLYD
-947 AMLAWYNKTPDK
+947 AMLAWFNSAQSGTEPSDASS
-959 EATFESDL
+959 AT
-967 VLASNAAT
+967 T
-975 VDILAFC
+975 
-982 PASGESGSHAPL
+982 
-994 LTGYSVALDSYE
+994 
-1006 YKPIDKP
+1006 
-1013 KNLDGLD
+1013 
-1020 SVELWPHNAQA
+1020 
-1031 TCLIFYK
+1031 
-1038 GTNTVKYVSGKSERY
+1038 TNTVSRDSLIKAADSYVDLGGYLWYTAGGKF
-1053 YRAVG
+1053 YRWHEGGSVETVCDLPLDYDTPVSA
-1058 DFSIV
+1058 SLSTQ
-1063 DNDGRTLYDLMRVWY
+1063 DNRILMNYHIGGATMGSFITDLYDTDGKKLSSINGYNAIAISGDIIVMTDYFMPTPNNLSISY
-1078 DTAEYSDMLTS
+1078 DCGKTFTEFGDKDWFYGSALTE
-1089 DVRAQSKSFSW
+1089 D
-1100 QEAAQ
+1100 
-1105 NWANAYYGT
+1105 GT
-1114 QKEVTSGSI
+1114 YVTSVSSSLEIRDGYVYTTAVYDINHEKSDDP
-1123 YKFTWLNVTVNPA
+1123 LVTH
-1136 EETTQAKRKA
+1136 
-1146 GEIDDNT
+1146 
-1153 YCFAVRV
+1153 AVRI
-1160 EFTAESANALQS
+1160 SI
-1172 AMAGNTVKCENPAA
+1172 K
-1186 PKDAYEF
+1186 
-1193 YRCCT
+1193 
-1198 IQLRDDGRWYG
+1198 
-1209 TELGTGWL
+1209 TGAQEIL
-1217 CAIPKKEGLPP
+1217 D
-1228 PFFAVFQ
+1228 
-1235 RRAGKS
+1235 
-1241 TGTSQRYVV
+1241 

>member
-38 RCWLWLALAAF
+38 RCWLWLALAVF

-64 AAPPKDYTL
+64 AEPPKDYTL
-73 FVGTDKTAIQS
+73 FVGTDKTTIQS

-338 AGCAISWGER
+338 AGCAVSWGER

-356 ADKSYTVDIL
+356 ADKSYTVDTL
-366 LYEAPA
+366 LYEAPG
-372 FTDGFTDGTYPS
+372 FTDGFTDGAYPT
-384 FRTTTN
+384 FRTATN
-390 TAGEKYVTLCDA
+390 PAGEKYVTMFNDLGYA
-402 WGSTSIY
+402 LIY
-409 GPMEEYT
+409 GPMEEYK

-426 GSTKASPVDDLIQ
+426 GNTRDASPVDDLMQ
-439 NNKSAWSG
+439 HNKSAWTG
-447 HCEEASD
+447 YCEEAKDS
-454 GQPNQ
+454 QPYQ
-459 VYLLKQKDGSVYL
+459 AYLLEQEDGTIYL
-472 GLAGDYEEDGSE
+472 GLSADYAEDGSE
-484 LFCSVFRLNEQVN
+484 CFCMVYRLEKEDDT
-497 PIYASMDDYAA
+497 IYASMDDYAA
-508 ACVED
+508 ERVAE

-524 ENNDYASRSIE
+524 ENNEYASRSIE

-578 MQIDVIG
+578 AQINIVG

-602 LTVLHYTYGEKTG
+602 LTVLHYTSGEQTG
-615 YQVIGTYTGNDGL
+615 YQIIGTYTGNDGL

-793 RAVEGEAV
+793 RAVEGEAA
-801 ILQAMV
+801 ILQAMTD
-807 NSFRTSKILFTDG
+807 SFTITGKILLTQEDASAASTGFDALDAALDALGDMNVTADPLG
-820 SPNGS
+820 HAVMVPNATAKWDDRNGTNIAYRAEIAKQFRQYS
-825 ESSDP
+825 WKEASNVAQFGEEVLSVQCGRWNFYLYSNYKNVLSFFDQESDP
-830 APDDTAFQAD
+830 KGYPYAFEITNAGAENAVWDAFYKWYEEAVAADNGKQAVTTTATDTLSRASITKSADSYVDNDDY
-840 LQLASNGGASWLSL
+840 LWYISGGKLCRWR
-854 NTDGMA
+854 
-860 VGGHDPKDSA
+860 
-870 PTVLLDTCDYKEYDP
+870 E
-885 SESSPSGSAVPPGG
+885 GSAVETICTLPIDSLTDSPVR
-899 GNPLAL
+899 AT
-905 CLSLSNSARFTFYEG
+905 LSIRG
-920 SDFMLYQHGDT
+920 S
-931 RYYKVS
+931 R
-937 SYGDYATIFD
+937 
-947 AMLAWYNKTPDK
+947 
-959 EATFESDL
+959 
-967 VLASNAAT
+967 
-975 VDILAFC
+975 
-982 PASGESGSHAPL
+982 
-994 LTGYSVALDSYE
+994 VALNYHIGGATMGTYVTELYNSDGEQYVKIDGYESIAFDNHGNIVKTLQFPPAQNNLSISY
-1006 YKPIDKP
+1006 D
-1013 KNLDGLD
+1013 
-1020 SVELWPHNAQA
+1020 
-1031 TCLIFYK
+1031 
-1038 GTNTVKYVSGKSERY
+1038 SGKTWTAIGDADYFYGSVTEDGSSISYFPGALEIRDGY
-1053 YRAVG
+1053 VYTTAV
-1058 DFSIV
+1058 
-1063 DNDGRTLYDLMRVWY
+1063 YDI
-1078 DTAEYSDMLTS
+1078 DHQKTS
-1089 DVRAQSKSFSW
+1089 DPL
-1100 QEAAQ
+1100 
-1105 NWANAYYGT
+1105 
-1114 QKEVTSGSI
+1114 VTHS
-1123 YKFTWLNVTVNPA
+1123 
-1136 EETTQAKRKA
+1136 
-1146 GEIDDNT
+1146 
-1153 YCFAVRV
+1153 VRV
-1160 EFTAESANALQS
+1160 NL
-1172 AMAGNTVKCENPAA
+1172 K
-1186 PKDAYEF
+1186 
-1193 YRCCT
+1193 
-1198 IQLRDDGRWYG
+1198 
-1209 TELGTGWL
+1209 TGAQEIL
-1217 CAIPKKEGLPP
+1217 D
-1228 PFFAVFQ
+1228 
-1235 RRAGKS
+1235 
-1241 TGTSQRYVV
+1241 

>member
-38 RCWLWLALAAF
+38 RCWLWLALAVF

-105 TIIQRPVTNPEQK
+105 TIIQRPVTNPAQK

-144 GVSYALFRRTVRRW
+144 GLSYALFRRTVRRW
-158 KRDVSR
+158 KRDVAR

-198 LLRPRLLLPHERY
+198 LLCPRLLLPHERY

-338 AGCAISWGER
+338 AGCATSWGSR
-348 AQKNDDPF
+348 DASTAPF
-356 ADKSYTVDIL
+356 DGSRYNPMFVFGNSELTTGKDFRPLYYVSDGNGFSVQLSQGNGAKSVALTYGSTVAVYMPL
-366 LYEAPA
+366 ESVTLTQEN
-372 FTDGFTDGTYPS
+372 FDGTLLPDLDTLRGDNKAAWRVQLPDNFDDHDPEASPNLVFLLEQEDGTLYLCIGYHFEGGDAFPEDTDRIRWVYRLEKEDDTLYPS
-384 FRTTTN
+384 M
-390 TAGEKYVTLCDA
+390 DA
-402 WGSTSIY
+402 
-409 GPMEEYT
+409 
-416 LEKQSFYALF
+416 
-426 GSTKASPVDDLIQ
+426 
-439 NNKSAWSG
+439 
-447 HCEEASD
+447 
-454 GQPNQ
+454 
-459 VYLLKQKDGSVYL
+459 
-472 GLAGDYEEDGSE
+472 
-484 LFCSVFRLNEQVN
+484 
-497 PIYASMDDYAA
+497 YAA
-508 ACVED
+508 AQVEK
-513 LKKGTMTYSVS
+513 LKKSTMSYCTS
-524 ENNDYASRSIE
+524 EDGNYASQVAE

-547 QADSL
+547 QGDSL

-578 MQIDVIG
+578 VEIEPVG
-585 GQELTD
+585 GQYVTD
-591 DGYLNENWTHY
+591 DGYLRESWTHY
-602 LTVLHYTYGEKTG
+602 LTVLRYTSGEKTG

-628 WYNGC
+628 WYDGC

-643 HDFYVDYAGL
+643 HDFYIDYAGL
-653 DLPKMFIPDLLNDTA
+653 DLPKMFIPNLLNA
-668 ADGYGRA
+668 ATDGYGRA

-768 TCYEVTTHWTFD
+768 TCYDVTTHWTFD

-793 RAVEGEAV
+793 RAVEGEAEV
-801 ILQAMV
+801 LRAMV
-807 NSFRTSKILFTDG
+807 RSFTVNWDADAAA
-820 SPNGS
+820 
-825 ESSDP
+825 DP
-830 APDDTAFQAD
+830 ALDDSDFQAD
-840 LQLASNGGASWLSL
+840 LQLASNGGAAWMFLYRDNAAITDRDMLNVTPTVRLDECSYALLHDKFTPADGARSLTLWLSNNDSSHL
-854 NTDGMA
+854 VFFEDTDI
-860 VGGHDPKDSA
+860 
-870 PTVLLDTCDYKEYDP
+870 
-885 SESSPSGSAVPPGG
+885 
-899 GNPLAL
+899 
-905 CLSLSNSARFTFYEG
+905 
-920 SDFMLYQHGDT
+920 MLYQRDDAY
-931 RYYKVS
+931 YYKVS
-937 SYGDYATIFD
+937 DYGDYATLYD
-947 AMLAWYNKTPDK
+947 AMLAWFNSAQSGTEPSDASS
-959 EATFESDL
+959 ATTT
-967 VLASNAAT
+967 NAVSRDSLIKSA
-975 VDILAFC
+975 
-982 PASGESGSHAPL
+982 
-994 LTGYSVALDSYE
+994 DSYVDLGGYLWYTAGGKFCRWHE
-1006 YKPIDKP
+1006 GGSVETIDTLPIDYLNDAPVSASLSTQDNRILMSYHIGGATMGTYVTELYNYDGEQYVKIDGYESIAFDNHGNIVKTLQFP
-1013 KNLDGLD
+1013 PAQNNL
-1020 SVELWPHNAQA
+1020 
-1031 TCLIFYK
+1031 
-1038 GTNTVKYVSGKSERY
+1038 
-1053 YRAVG
+1053 
-1058 DFSIV
+1058 SIS
-1063 DNDGRTLYDLMRVWY
+1063 Y
-1078 DTAEYSDMLTS
+1078 DTGKTWTSIGDADYFYGSVTENNDSISYAPADLSIRDGYVYTTAVYDINHEKSSDPL
-1089 DVRAQSKSFSW
+1089 
-1100 QEAAQ
+1100 
-1105 NWANAYYGT
+1105 
-1114 QKEVTSGSI
+1114 VTH
-1123 YKFTWLNVTVNPA
+1123 
-1136 EETTQAKRKA
+1136 
-1146 GEIDDNT
+1146 
-1153 YCFAVRV
+1153 AVRI
-1160 EFTAESANALQS
+1160 SI
-1172 AMAGNTVKCENPAA
+1172 K
-1186 PKDAYEF
+1186 
-1193 YRCCT
+1193 
-1198 IQLRDDGRWYG
+1198 
-1209 TELGTGWL
+1209 TGAQEIL
-1217 CAIPKKEGLPP
+1217 D
-1228 PFFAVFQ
+1228 
-1235 RRAGKS
+1235 
-1241 TGTSQRYVV
+1241 

>member
-64 AAPPKDYTL
+64 AAPPRDYTL

-338 AGCAISWGER
+338 AGCAVGWGER
-348 AQKNDDPF
+348 AQTQKNDDPF

-524 ENNDYASRSIE
+524 ENNDYASRSVE

-547 QADSL
+547 FADSL

-578 MQIDVIG
+578 VEIEPVG
-585 GQELTD
+585 GQYVTD
-591 DGYLNENWTHY
+591 DGYLRESWTHY
-602 LTVLHYTYGEKTG
+602 LTVLHYTSGEKTG
-615 YQVIGTYTGNDGL
+615 YQVIGTYIGNDGL
-628 WYNGC
+628 WYDGC
-633 SYSGEEKYYL
+633 NYSGEEKYYL
-643 HDFYVDYAGL
+643 HDFYIDYAGL
-653 DLPKMFIPDLLNDTA
+653 NEPKMYIPNLLNA
-668 ADGYGRA
+668 ATDGYGRA

-793 RAVEGEAV
+793 RAVEGEAEV
-801 ILQAMV
+801 LRAMV
-807 NSFRTSKILFTDG
+807 RSFTVNWDADAAA
-820 SPNGS
+820 
-825 ESSDP
+825 DP
-830 APDDTAFQAD
+830 ALDDSDFQAD
-840 LQLASNGGASWLSL
+840 LQLASNGGAAWMYLSKNSAAVSDCNMRNVTPTVKLDECSYALLNEEFTPDDGKQTLTLWLS
-854 NTDGMA
+854 NN
-860 VGGHDPKDSA
+860 DS
-870 PTVLLDTCDYKEYDP
+870 
-885 SESSPSGSAVPPGG
+885 SH
-899 GNPLAL
+899 LA
-905 CLSLSNSARFTFYEG
+905 FYEG
-920 SDFMLYQHGDT
+920 TNVMLYQRDDA

-937 SYGDYATIFD
+937 NFGDYATLYD
-947 AMLAWYNKTPDK
+947 AMLAWFNSAQSGT
-959 EATFESDL
+959 ETSDASSTTTTNAVSRDSL
-967 VLASNAAT
+967 IKAADSYVDLGGYLWYTAGGKFYRWHEGGSVEVLHDLPVNDVTDTT
-975 VDILAFC
+975 VDATLSVVSDQVALRYYIGGGIMGSFVTELYGADGKQS
-982 PASGESGSHAPL
+982 ATLYGYESIAISGSTIVETTKFPPTVNNLRLSTDGGKTWTSIGDADYFYGSVTEDGSSISYFPGAL
-994 LTGYSVALDSYE
+994 EIRDGYVYTTAVYD
-1006 YKPIDKP
+1006 IDHQK
-1013 KNLDGLD
+1013 
-1020 SVELWPHNAQA
+1020 
-1031 TCLIFYK
+1031 
-1038 GTNTVKYVSGKSERY
+1038 
-1053 YRAVG
+1053 
-1058 DFSIV
+1058 
-1063 DNDGRTLYDLMRVWY
+1063 
-1078 DTAEYSDMLTS
+1078 TS
-1089 DVRAQSKSFSW
+1089 DPL
-1100 QEAAQ
+1100 
-1105 NWANAYYGT
+1105 
-1114 QKEVTSGSI
+1114 VTHS
-1123 YKFTWLNVTVNPA
+1123 
-1136 EETTQAKRKA
+1136 
-1146 GEIDDNT
+1146 
-1153 YCFAVRV
+1153 VRV
-1160 EFTAESANALQS
+1160 NL
-1172 AMAGNTVKCENPAA
+1172 K
-1186 PKDAYEF
+1186 
-1193 YRCCT
+1193 
-1198 IQLRDDGRWYG
+1198 
-1209 TELGTGWL
+1209 TGAQEIL
-1217 CAIPKKEGLPP
+1217 D
-1228 PFFAVFQ
+1228 
-1235 RRAGKS
+1235 
-1241 TGTSQRYVV
+1241 

>member
-73 FVGTDKTAIQS
+73 FVGTDKTTIQS

-90 DMAEKSGQSPAQVRD
+90 DMAEKSGQSPAAVRD

-198 LLRPRLLLPHERY
+198 LLRPRLLLPHEHY

-338 AGCAISWGER
+338 AGCAVSWGN
-348 AQKNDDPF
+348 KNELSDPF
-356 ADKSYTVDIL
+356 GKSYTIADIVYIGVEPDDTFRENAANAEL
-366 LYEAPA
+366 LLRSDAQSITLTWTDRYKWDCTAAGSFEMTEENFDRYFDGSAFEAADNPA
-372 FTDGFTDGTYPS
+372 GWQESDMSAAKLRRENANTWCFTTSSPPDGLTDY
-384 FRTTTN
+384 
-390 TAGEKYVTLCDA
+390 LC
-402 WGSTSIY
+402 
-409 GPMEEYT
+409 
-416 LEKQSFYALF
+416 
-426 GSTKASPVDDLIQ
+426 
-439 NNKSAWSG
+439 
-447 HCEEASD
+447 
-454 GQPNQ
+454 
-459 VYLLKQKDGSVYL
+459 LLQQKDGTLYL
-472 GLAGDYEEDGSE
+472 AMGYYPDSKQTAPHCFHTL
-484 LFCSVFRLNEQVN
+484 FRLAEKAV
-497 PIYASMDDYAA
+497 PIYPSMDDYAA

-524 ENNDYASRSIE
+524 ENNEYGARSIV
-535 DTVADVRVTQLE
+535 DTIADVRVTQLE
-547 QADSL
+547 FADSL

-578 MQIDVIG
+578 VEIEPVG
-585 GQELTD
+585 GQYVTD
-591 DGYLNENWTHY
+591 DGYLRESWTHY
-602 LTVLHYTYGEKTG
+602 LTVLRYTYGEKTG

-628 WYNGC
+628 WYDGC
-633 SYSGEEKYYL
+633 NYSGEEKYYL
-643 HDFYVDYAGL
+643 HDFYIDYAGL
-653 DLPKMFIPDLLNDTA
+653 NEPKMYIPNLLNA
-668 ADGYGRA
+668 ATDGYGRA

-793 RAVEGEAV
+793 RAVEGEAEV
-801 ILQAMV
+801 LRAMV
-807 NSFRTSKILFTDG
+807 RSFTVNWDADAAA
-820 SPNGS
+820 
-825 ESSDP
+825 DP
-830 APDDTAFQAD
+830 ALDDSDFQAD
-840 LQLASNGGASWLSL
+840 LQLASNGGAAWMYLSKNSAAVSDCNMRSVTPTVKLDECSYALLNEEFTPDDGKQTLTLWLSNNDSSHL
-854 NTDGMA
+854 AFFEGTDI
-860 VGGHDPKDSA
+860 
-870 PTVLLDTCDYKEYDP
+870 
-885 SESSPSGSAVPPGG
+885 
-899 GNPLAL
+899 
-905 CLSLSNSARFTFYEG
+905 
-920 SDFMLYQHGDT
+920 MLYQRDDAY
-931 RYYKVS
+931 YYKVS
-937 SYGDYATIFD
+937 DYGDYATLYD
-947 AMLAWYNKTPDK
+947 AMLAWFNSAQSGTEPSDASS
-959 EATFESDL
+959 ATTTNAVSRDSLIKAADSYVDL
-967 VLASNAAT
+967 GGYLWYTAGGKFYRWHEGGSVETIDTLPIDSLTDSPVRAT
-975 VDILAFC
+975 LSIR
-982 PASGESGSHAPL
+982 GSR
-994 LTGYSVALDSYE
+994 VALNYHIGGATMGTYVTELYNPDGEQYVKIDGYE
-1006 YKPIDKP
+1006 SIAFDNHGNIVKTLQFPP
-1013 KNLDGLD
+1013 AQNNL
-1020 SVELWPHNAQA
+1020 
-1031 TCLIFYK
+1031 
-1038 GTNTVKYVSGKSERY
+1038 
-1053 YRAVG
+1053 
-1058 DFSIV
+1058 SIS
-1063 DNDGRTLYDLMRVWY
+1063 Y
-1078 DTAEYSDMLTS
+1078 DTGKTWTSIGDADYFYGSVTEDGSSISYFPGALEIRDGYVYTTAVYDIDHQKTS
-1089 DVRAQSKSFSW
+1089 DPL
-1100 QEAAQ
+1100 
-1105 NWANAYYGT
+1105 
-1114 QKEVTSGSI
+1114 VTHS
-1123 YKFTWLNVTVNPA
+1123 
-1136 EETTQAKRKA
+1136 
-1146 GEIDDNT
+1146 
-1153 YCFAVRV
+1153 VRV
-1160 EFTAESANALQS
+1160 NL
-1172 AMAGNTVKCENPAA
+1172 K
-1186 PKDAYEF
+1186 
-1193 YRCCT
+1193 
-1198 IQLRDDGRWYG
+1198 
-1209 TELGTGWL
+1209 TGAQEIL
-1217 CAIPKKEGLPP
+1217 D
-1228 PFFAVFQ
+1228 
-1235 RRAGKS
+1235 
-1241 TGTSQRYVV
+1241 

>member
-105 TIIQRPVTNPEQK
+105 TIIQRPVTNPAQK

-176 DLGVSAP
+176 DLGMSAP

-318 GAQKKRGLGVVA
+318 GAQKKRGFGVVA

-338 AGCAISWGER
+338 AGCAVSWGER

-356 ADKSYTVDIL
+356 ADKSYTVDTL
-366 LYEAPA
+366 LYEAPG
-372 FTDGFTDGTYPS
+372 FTDGFTDGAYPT
-384 FRTTTN
+384 FRTATN
-390 TAGEKYVTLCDA
+390 PAGEKYVTMFNDLGYA
-402 WGSTSIY
+402 LIY
-409 GPMEEYT
+409 GPMEEYK

-426 GSTKASPVDDLIQ
+426 GNTRDASPVDDLMQ
-439 NNKSAWSG
+439 HNKSAWTG
-447 HCEEASD
+447 YCEEAKDS
-454 GQPNQ
+454 QPYQ
-459 VYLLKQKDGSVYL
+459 AYLLEQEDGTIYL
-472 GLAGDYEEDGSE
+472 GLSADYAEDGSE
-484 LFCSVFRLNEQVN
+484 CFCMVYQLEKEDDT
-497 PIYASMDDYAA
+497 IYASMDDYAA
-508 ACVED
+508 ERVAE

-524 ENNDYASRSIE
+524 ENNEYASRSIE

-547 QADSL
+547 FADSL

-615 YQVIGTYTGNDGL
+615 YQIIGTYTGNDGL

-643 HDFYVDYAGL
+643 HDFYIDYAGL

-726 DEAKAEWESTGA
+726 DEAKAEWESTGT

-793 RAVEGEAV
+793 RAVEGEAEV
-801 ILQAMV
+801 LRAMV
-807 NSFRTSKILFTDG
+807 RSFTVNWDADAAA
-820 SPNGS
+820 
-825 ESSDP
+825 DP
-830 APDDTAFQAD
+830 ALDDSDFQAD
-840 LQLASNGGASWLSL
+840 LQLASNGGAAWMFLYRDNAAITDRDMLNVTPTVRLDECSYALLHDKFTPADGARSLTLWLSNNDSSHL
-854 NTDGMA
+854 VFFEDTDI
-860 VGGHDPKDSA
+860 
-870 PTVLLDTCDYKEYDP
+870 
-885 SESSPSGSAVPPGG
+885 
-899 GNPLAL
+899 
-905 CLSLSNSARFTFYEG
+905 
-920 SDFMLYQHGDT
+920 MLYQRDDAY
-931 RYYKVS
+931 YYKVS
-937 SYGDYATIFD
+937 DYGDYATLYD
-947 AMLAWYNKTPDK
+947 AMLAWFNSAQSGTEPSDASSATTTNAVSRDSLIKAADSYVDLGGYLWYTADGKFCRWHEGGSVETLRELPYNDVTDQPAI
-959 EATFESDL
+959 AT
-967 VLASNAAT
+967 LA
-975 VDILAFC
+975 VEYDQ
-982 PASGESGSHAPL
+982 
-994 LTGYSVALDSYE
+994 VALRWHIGGATTGTTMLELYGADGKRTME
-1006 YKPIDKP
+1006 
-1013 KNLDGLD
+1013 LDG
-1020 SVELWPHNAQA
+1020 SAP
-1031 TCLIFYK
+1031 
-1038 GTNTVKYVSGKSERY
+1038 
-1053 YRAVG
+1053 
-1058 DFSIV
+1058 
-1063 DNDGRTLYDLMRVWY
+1063 
-1078 DTAEYSDMLTS
+1078 
-1089 DVRAQSKSFSW
+1089 
-1100 QEAAQ
+1100 
-1105 NWANAYYGT
+1105 
-1114 QKEVTSGSI
+1114 
-1123 YKFTWLNVTVNPA
+1123 
-1136 EETTQAKRKA
+1136 
-1146 GEIDDNT
+1146 
-1153 YCFAVRV
+1153 FAI
-1160 EFTAESANALQS
+1160 S
-1172 AMAGNTVKCENPAA
+1172 GNTVVKLLSFPPTTGNLLLSTDGGKTWSAIGDADWFYGSVTEDSSGSTSYALADLTIRDGYVYTTAVYDVHHEKSNA
-1186 PKDAYEF
+1186 PLVTHAVRISIK
-1193 YRCCT
+1193 
-1198 IQLRDDGRWYG
+1198 
-1209 TELGTGWL
+1209 TGAQEIL
-1217 CAIPKKEGLPP
+1217 D
-1228 PFFAVFQ
+1228 
-1235 RRAGKS
+1235 
-1241 TGTSQRYVV
+1241 

>member
-90 DMAEKSGQSPAQVRD
+90 DMAEKSGQSPAAVRD

-144 GVSYALFRRTVRRW
+144 GISYALFRRTVRRW

-198 LLRPRLLLPHERY
+198 LLCPRLLLPHERY

-338 AGCAISWGER
+338 AGCATSWGSR
-348 AQKNDDPF
+348 DASTAPF
-356 ADKSYTVDIL
+356 DGSRYNPMFVFGNSELTTGKDFRPLYYVSDGNGFSVQLSQGNGAKSVALTYGSTVAVYMPL
-366 LYEAPA
+366 ESVTLTQEN
-372 FTDGFTDGTYPS
+372 FDGTLLPDLDTLRGDNKAAWRVQLPDNFDDHDPEASPNLVFLLEQEDGTLYLCIGYHFEGGDAFPEDTDRIRWVYRLEKEDDTLYPS
-384 FRTTTN
+384 M
-390 TAGEKYVTLCDA
+390 DA
-402 WGSTSIY
+402 
-409 GPMEEYT
+409 
-416 LEKQSFYALF
+416 
-426 GSTKASPVDDLIQ
+426 
-439 NNKSAWSG
+439 
-447 HCEEASD
+447 
-454 GQPNQ
+454 
-459 VYLLKQKDGSVYL
+459 
-472 GLAGDYEEDGSE
+472 
-484 LFCSVFRLNEQVN
+484 
-497 PIYASMDDYAA
+497 YAA
-508 ACVED
+508 AQVEK
-513 LKKGTMTYSVS
+513 LKKSTMSYCTS
-524 ENNDYASRSIE
+524 EDGNYASQVAE

-547 QADSL
+547 QGDSL

-793 RAVEGEAV
+793 RAVEGEAEV
-801 ILQAMV
+801 LRAMV
-807 NSFRTSKILFTDG
+807 RSFTVNWDADAAA
-820 SPNGS
+820 
-825 ESSDP
+825 DP
-830 APDDTAFQAD
+830 ALDDSDFQAD
-840 LQLASNGGASWLSL
+840 LQLASNGGAAWMFLYRDNAAITDRDMLNVTPTVRLDECSYALLHDKFTPADGARSLTLWLSNNDSSHL
-854 NTDGMA
+854 AFFEGTDI
-860 VGGHDPKDSA
+860 
-870 PTVLLDTCDYKEYDP
+870 
-885 SESSPSGSAVPPGG
+885 
-899 GNPLAL
+899 
-905 CLSLSNSARFTFYEG
+905 
-920 SDFMLYQHGDT
+920 MLYQRDDAY
-931 RYYKVS
+931 YYKVS
-937 SYGDYATIFD
+937 DYGDYATLYD
-947 AMLAWYNKTPDK
+947 AMLAWFNSAQSGTEPSDASS
-959 EATFESDL
+959 ATTT
-967 VLASNAAT
+967 NAVSRDSLIKA
-975 VDILAFC
+975 A
-982 PASGESGSHAPL
+982 
-994 LTGYSVALDSYE
+994 DSYVDLGGYLWYTAGGKFCRWHE
-1006 YKPIDKP
+1006 GGSVETIDTLPIDYLNDAPVSASLSTQDNRILMSYHIGGATMGTYVTELYNSDGEQYVKIDGYESIAFDNHGNIVKTLQFP
-1013 KNLDGLD
+1013 PAQNNLSISYD
-1020 SVELWPHNAQA
+1020 
-1031 TCLIFYK
+1031 
-1038 GTNTVKYVSGKSERY
+1038 SGKTWTSIGDADYFYGSVTENNDSISYAPADLSIRDGY
-1053 YRAVG
+1053 VYTTAV
-1058 DFSIV
+1058 
-1063 DNDGRTLYDLMRVWY
+1063 YDI
-1078 DTAEYSDMLTS
+1078 DHQKTS
-1089 DVRAQSKSFSW
+1089 DPL
-1100 QEAAQ
+1100 
-1105 NWANAYYGT
+1105 
-1114 QKEVTSGSI
+1114 VTHS
-1123 YKFTWLNVTVNPA
+1123 
-1136 EETTQAKRKA
+1136 
-1146 GEIDDNT
+1146 
-1153 YCFAVRV
+1153 VRV
-1160 EFTAESANALQS
+1160 NL
-1172 AMAGNTVKCENPAA
+1172 K
-1186 PKDAYEF
+1186 
-1193 YRCCT
+1193 
-1198 IQLRDDGRWYG
+1198 
-1209 TELGTGWL
+1209 TGAQEIL
-1217 CAIPKKEGLPP
+1217 D
-1228 PFFAVFQ
+1228 
-1235 RRAGKS
+1235 
-1241 TGTSQRYVV
+1241 

>member
-164 ADYAAMLSDTAR
+164 ADYASLLSDTAR

-198 LLRPRLLLPHERY
+198 LLRPRLLLPHEHY

-338 AGCAISWGER
+338 AGCAVSWGER
-348 AQKNDDPF
+348 AQTQKNDDPF

-578 MQIDVIG
+578 AQINIVG

-602 LTVLHYTYGEKTG
+602 LTVLHYTSGEKTG
-615 YQVIGTYTGNDGL
+615 YQIIGTYTGNDGL

-643 HDFYVDYAGL
+643 HDFYIDYAGL
-653 DLPKMFIPDLLNDTA
+653 DLPKMFIPNLLNA
-668 ADGYGRA
+668 ATDGYGRA

-807 NSFRTSKILFTDG
+807 NSFRTSKILPTID
-820 SPNGS
+820 PVLD
-825 ESSDP
+825 DP
-830 APDDTAFQAD
+830 AFKAD
-840 LQLASNGGASWLSL
+840 LQLATNGGASWMYLSKNSAAVSDCNMRNVSPAVKLDECSYALL
-854 NTDGMA
+854 NEEFTPDDG
-860 VGGHDPKDSA
+860 KQ
-870 PTVLLDTCDYKEYDP
+870 TLTLW
-885 SESSPSGSAVPPGG
+885 
-899 GNPLAL
+899 
-905 CLSLSNSARFTFYEG
+905 LSNNDSSHLAFYEG
-920 SDFMLYQHGDT
+920 TNVMLYQRDDA

-937 SYGDYATIFD
+937 NFGDYATLYD
-947 AMLAWYNKTPDK
+947 AMLAWFNSAQSGTETSDASSATTTNAVSRDSLIKAADSYVDLGGYLWYTADGKFYRWHEGGSVETLRELPYNDVTDQPAIATLAVEYDQVALRWHIGGATTGTTMLELYGADGKRTMELDGSAPFAISGNTIVKLRSFPPTTGNLLLSTDGGKTW
-959 EATFESDL
+959 
-967 VLASNAAT
+967 
-975 VDILAFC
+975 
-982 PASGESGSHAPL
+982 SGLGDADWFYGSVTEDSSGSTSYAL
-994 LTGYSVALDSYE
+994 ADLTIRDGYVYTTAVYD
-1006 YKPIDKP
+1006 IDHQK
-1013 KNLDGLD
+1013 
-1020 SVELWPHNAQA
+1020 
-1031 TCLIFYK
+1031 
-1038 GTNTVKYVSGKSERY
+1038 
-1053 YRAVG
+1053 
-1058 DFSIV
+1058 
-1063 DNDGRTLYDLMRVWY
+1063 
-1078 DTAEYSDMLTS
+1078 TS
-1089 DVRAQSKSFSW
+1089 DPL
-1100 QEAAQ
+1100 
-1105 NWANAYYGT
+1105 
-1114 QKEVTSGSI
+1114 VTHS
-1123 YKFTWLNVTVNPA
+1123 
-1136 EETTQAKRKA
+1136 
-1146 GEIDDNT
+1146 
-1153 YCFAVRV
+1153 VRV
-1160 EFTAESANALQS
+1160 NL
-1172 AMAGNTVKCENPAA
+1172 K
-1186 PKDAYEF
+1186 
-1193 YRCCT
+1193 
-1198 IQLRDDGRWYG
+1198 
-1209 TELGTGWL
+1209 TGAQEIL
-1217 CAIPKKEGLPP
+1217 D
-1228 PFFAVFQ
+1228 
-1235 RRAGKS
+1235 
-1241 TGTSQRYVV
+1241 

>member
-38 RCWLWLALAAF
+38 RCWLWLALAVF

-164 ADYAAMLSDTAR
+164 VDYAAMLSDTAR

-198 LLRPRLLLPHERY
+198 LLRPRQLLPHERY

-330 LVLALTLT
+330 LGLALTLT
-338 AGCAISWGER
+338 AGCAVSWGER
-348 AQKNDDPF
+348 AQTQKNDDPF

-508 ACVED
+508 ERVAE

-535 DTVADVRVTQLE
+535 DTVADVRVAQLE
-547 QADSL
+547 FADSL

-559 TVLELWYFQYEMKP
+559 TGLELWYFQYEMKP

-578 MQIDVIG
+578 AQINIVG

-602 LTVLHYTYGEKTG
+602 LTVLHYTSGEKTG

-793 RAVEGEAV
+793 RAVESEAEV
-801 ILQAMV
+801 LRAMV
-807 NSFRTSKILFTDG
+807 RSFTVNWDADAAA
-820 SPNGS
+820 
-825 ESSDP
+825 DP
-830 APDDTAFQAD
+830 ALDDSDFQAD
-840 LQLASNGGASWLSL
+840 LQLASNGGAAWMYLSKNSAAVSDCNMRNVTPTVKLDECSYALLNEEFTPDDGKQTLTLWLS
-854 NTDGMA
+854 NN
-860 VGGHDPKDSA
+860 DS
-870 PTVLLDTCDYKEYDP
+870 
-885 SESSPSGSAVPPGG
+885 SH
-899 GNPLAL
+899 LA
-905 CLSLSNSARFTFYEG
+905 FYEG
-920 SDFMLYQHGDT
+920 TNVMLYQRDDA

-937 SYGDYATIFD
+937 NFGDYATLYD
-947 AMLAWYNKTPDK
+947 AMLAWFNSAQSGT
-959 EATFESDL
+959 ETSD
-967 VLASNAAT
+967 ASSTTTTNAVSRDSLIKA
-975 VDILAFC
+975 A
-982 PASGESGSHAPL
+982 
-994 LTGYSVALDSYE
+994 DSY
-1006 YKPIDKP
+1006 
-1013 KNLDGLD
+1013 
-1020 SVELWPHNAQA
+1020 
-1031 TCLIFYK
+1031 
-1038 GTNTVKYVSGKSERY
+1038 
-1053 YRAVG
+1053 
-1058 DFSIV
+1058 V
-1063 DNDGRTLYDLMRVWY
+1063 DNDDYLWYISGGKLCRWHEGGSVETLRELPYNDVTDQPAIATLAVEYDQVALRWHIGGATTGTTMLELYGADGKRTMELD
-1078 DTAEYSDMLTS
+1078 
-1089 DVRAQSKSFSW
+1089 
-1100 QEAAQ
+1100 
-1105 NWANAYYGT
+1105 
-1114 QKEVTSGSI
+1114 GSA
-1123 YKFTWLNVTVNPA
+1123 P
-1136 EETTQAKRKA
+1136 
-1146 GEIDDNT
+1146 
-1153 YCFAVRV
+1153 FAI
-1160 EFTAESANALQS
+1160 S
-1172 AMAGNTVKCENPAA
+1172 GNTVVKLLSFPPTTGNLLLSTDGGKTWSAIG
-1186 PKDAYEF
+1186 DADWF
-1193 YRCCT
+1193 YGSVTEDSSGSTSYALADLT
-1198 IQLRDDGRWYG
+1198 IRDGYVYTTAVYDIDHQKTSDPLVTHSVRVN
-1209 TELGTGWL
+1209 LKTGAQEIL
-1217 CAIPKKEGLPP
+1217 D
-1228 PFFAVFQ
+1228 
-1235 RRAGKS
+1235 
-1241 TGTSQRYVV
+1241 

>member
-49 LLLPVDFSV
+49 LLLPIDFSV

-90 DMAEKSGQSPAQVRD
+90 DMAEKSGQSPSAVRD

-144 GVSYALFRRTVRRW
+144 GVSYAHFRRTVRRW
-158 KRDVSR
+158 KRDVAR

-211 DVQELRYILRHELCH
+211 DVQKLRYILRHELCH
-226 LKRRDMLLKLVLL
+226 LKRRDMLFKLVLL

-338 AGCAISWGER
+338 AGCAVSWGER
-348 AQKNDDPF
+348 GKKNDAPF
-356 ADKSYTVDIL
+356 
-366 LYEAPA
+366 
-372 FTDGFTDGTYPS
+372 DGTRYNPVLVVANWELTIGKN
-384 FRTTTN
+384 FRPLYYVSDESGTYFRLSREDGVN
-390 TAGEKYVTLCDA
+390 TVTMIYDGGETAFAPMESVTLTQENFDGTLLPDLDA
-402 WGSTSIY
+402 LRSDNKTAWRVQLPDNFDDHDPEASPNLVFLLEQEDGTLYLCIGYHFNGGDAFPEDSDRIRWVY
-409 GPMEEYT
+409 R
-416 LEKQSFYALF
+416 LEK
-426 GSTKASPVDDLIQ
+426 
-439 NNKSAWSG
+439 
-447 HCEEASD
+447 
-454 GQPNQ
+454 
-459 VYLLKQKDGSVYL
+459 
-472 GLAGDYEEDGSE
+472 ED
-484 LFCSVFRLNEQVN
+484 NT
-497 PIYASMDDYAA
+497 IYPSMDDYAA

-535 DTVADVRVTQLE
+535 DTVADVRVTRLE
-547 QADSL
+547 QGDSL

-578 MQIDVIG
+578 VQIDVIG

-591 DGYLNENWTHY
+591 DGYLNEHWTHY
-602 LTVLHYTYGEKTG
+602 LTVLHYTSGEQTG
-615 YQVIGTYTGNDGL
+615 YQIIGTSMSNDGL

-633 SYSGEEKYYL
+633 SYGVDLKYYL

-653 DLPKMFIPDLLNDTA
+653 DLPKMYIPNLVDGLVE
-668 ADGYGRA
+668 DGYGHG
-675 NQCEA
+675 NSVEG
-680 RLISGDG
+680 RLISGNG
-687 SYYFYAPITA
+687 NYSFYVPISGWTYKPDA
-697 WACNPGTEFWYSRYD
+697 GYAEYWYSSYN
-712 TGSYFNAKKLEQSL
+712 TGSYFSVTEVDHSLYDEKL
-726 DEAKAEWESTGA
+726 EWESAGYT
-738 KAEKTDAGWR
+738 AEWIDESCR
-748 FVTHEGMSNTIVTL
+748 FVTHEGMSNTVVTL
-762 FDAPDG
+762 FNGPNN
-768 TCYEVTTHWTFD
+768 TCYIVEIHWLFD

-793 RAVEGEAV
+793 RAVEEEAV

-807 NSFRTSKILFTDG
+807 KHFTINGGIYFTDG
-820 SPNGS
+820 SSDS
-825 ESSDP
+825 ESP
-830 APDDTAFQAD
+830 ADTAFLTD
-840 LQLASNGGASWLSL
+840 LQLAANGGIESLTLFPAATSSIISPCEPVSTEGSELHVDLSNYGYSSTSEPENISLLNHIRIDLKGDSQSWF
-854 NTDGMA
+854 
-860 VGGHDPKDSA
+860 
-870 PTVLLDTCDYKEYDP
+870 
-885 SESSPSGSAVPPGG
+885 ESYQG
-899 GNPLAL
+899 GNVIGYCAENRP
-905 CLSLSNSARFTFYEG
+905 TE
-920 SDFMLYQHGDT
+920 
-931 RYYKVS
+931 YY
-937 SYGDYATIFD
+937 
-947 AMLAWYNKTPDK
+947 
-959 EATFESDL
+959 
-967 VLASNAAT
+967 
-975 VDILAFC
+975 LAF
-982 PASGESGSHAPL
+982 
-994 LTGYSVALDSYE
+994 
-1006 YKPIDKP
+1006 
-1013 KNLDGLD
+1013 
-1020 SVELWPHNAQA
+1020 
-1031 TCLIFYK
+1031 
-1038 GTNTVKYVSGKSERY
+1038 
-1053 YRAVG
+1053 G
-1058 DFSIV
+1058 DF
-1063 DNDGRTLYDLMRVWY
+1063 GKYATLYDVILEWYHSAQSGTKPSDASSTTTTNAVSRDSLIKAADSYVDLGGYLWYTAGGKFCRWREGGSVETVCDLPLDY
-1078 DTAEYSDMLTS
+1078 DTPVSASLSTQDNRILMNYHIGGATMGSFITDLYDTDGKKLSSINGYNAIAISGDIIVMTDYFMPTPNNLSISYDCGKTFTEFGDKDWFYGSALTE
-1089 DVRAQSKSFSW
+1089 D
-1100 QEAAQ
+1100 
-1105 NWANAYYGT
+1105 GT
-1114 QKEVTSGSI
+1114 YVTSVSSSLEIRDGYVYTTAVYDINHEKSDDP
-1123 YKFTWLNVTVNPA
+1123 LVTH
-1136 EETTQAKRKA
+1136 
-1146 GEIDDNT
+1146 
-1153 YCFAVRV
+1153 AVRI
-1160 EFTAESANALQS
+1160 SI
-1172 AMAGNTVKCENPAA
+1172 K
-1186 PKDAYEF
+1186 
-1193 YRCCT
+1193 
-1198 IQLRDDGRWYG
+1198 
-1209 TELGTGWL
+1209 TGAQEIL
-1217 CAIPKKEGLPP
+1217 D
-1228 PFFAVFQ
+1228 
-1235 RRAGKS
+1235 
-1241 TGTSQRYVV
+1241 

>member
-198 LLRPRLLLPHERY
+198 LLRPRLLLPHEHY

-338 AGCAISWGER
+338 AGCAVSWGER

-356 ADKSYTVDIL
+356 ADKSYTVDTL
-366 LYEAPA
+366 LYEAPG
-372 FTDGFTDGTYPS
+372 FTDGFTDGAYPT
-384 FRTTTN
+384 FRTATN
-390 TAGEKYVTLCDA
+390 PAGEKYVTMFNDLGYA
-402 WGSTSIY
+402 LIY
-409 GPMEEYT
+409 GPMEEYK

-426 GSTKASPVDDLIQ
+426 GNTRDASPVDDLMQ
-439 NNKSAWSG
+439 HNKSAWTG
-447 HCEEASD
+447 YCEEAKDS
-454 GQPNQ
+454 QPYQ
-459 VYLLKQKDGSVYL
+459 AYLLEQEDGTIYL
-472 GLAGDYEEDGSE
+472 GLSADYAEDGSE
-484 LFCSVFRLNEQVN
+484 CFCMVYRLNEQIN

-524 ENNDYASRSIE
+524 ENNEYASRSIE

-547 QADSL
+547 QGDSL

-578 MQIDVIG
+578 AQINIVG

-591 DGYLNENWTHY
+591 DGYLRESWTHY
-602 LTVLHYTYGEKTG
+602 LTVLRYTYGEKTG

-628 WYNGC
+628 WYDGC
-633 SYSGEEKYYL
+633 NYSGEEKYYL
-643 HDFYVDYAGL
+643 HDFYIDYAGL
-653 DLPKMFIPDLLNDTA
+653 NEPKMYIPDLLNA
-668 ADGYGRA
+668 ATDGYGRA

-712 TGSYFNAKKLEQSL
+712 TGSYFNAKKLERSL

-807 NSFRTSKILFTDG
+807 NSFRTSKILPTTD
-820 SPNGS
+820 PVLD
-825 ESSDP
+825 DP
-830 APDDTAFQAD
+830 AFKAD
-840 LQLASNGGASWLSL
+840 LQLATNGGASWMYLSK
-854 NTDGMA
+854 NSAA
-860 VGGHDPKDSA
+860 VSDCNMRNVT
-870 PTVLLDTCDYKEYDP
+870 PTVKLDECSYALLNEEFTPDDGKQT
-885 SESSPSGSAVPPGG
+885 
-899 GNPLAL
+899 LTL
-905 CLSLSNSARFTFYEG
+905 WLSNNDSSHLAFYEG
-920 SDFMLYQHGDT
+920 SNVMLYQCDEA
-931 RYYKVS
+931 RYYDVS
-937 SYGDYATIFD
+937 NFGDYKTLYD
-947 AMLAWYNKTPDK
+947 AMLAWFNSAQSGTEP
-959 EATFESDL
+959 SDASSTTTTNAVTRDSL
-967 VLASNAAT
+967 IKAADSYVDLGGYLWYTAGGKLYRWREGGSVEVLHDLPVNDVTDTT
-975 VDILAFC
+975 VDATLSVVSDQVALCYYIGGGIMGSFVTELYGADGKQS
-982 PASGESGSHAPL
+982 ATLYGYESIAISGSTIVETTKFPPTVNNLRLSTDGGKTWTSIGDADYFYGSVTEDGSSISYFPGAL
-994 LTGYSVALDSYE
+994 EIRDGYVYTTAVYD
-1006 YKPIDKP
+1006 IDHQK
-1013 KNLDGLD
+1013 
-1020 SVELWPHNAQA
+1020 
-1031 TCLIFYK
+1031 
-1038 GTNTVKYVSGKSERY
+1038 
-1053 YRAVG
+1053 
-1058 DFSIV
+1058 
-1063 DNDGRTLYDLMRVWY
+1063 
-1078 DTAEYSDMLTS
+1078 TS
-1089 DVRAQSKSFSW
+1089 DPL
-1100 QEAAQ
+1100 
-1105 NWANAYYGT
+1105 
-1114 QKEVTSGSI
+1114 VTHS
-1123 YKFTWLNVTVNPA
+1123 
-1136 EETTQAKRKA
+1136 
-1146 GEIDDNT
+1146 
-1153 YCFAVRV
+1153 VRV
-1160 EFTAESANALQS
+1160 NL
-1172 AMAGNTVKCENPAA
+1172 K
-1186 PKDAYEF
+1186 
-1193 YRCCT
+1193 
-1198 IQLRDDGRWYG
+1198 
-1209 TELGTGWL
+1209 TGAQEIL
-1217 CAIPKKEGLPP
+1217 D
-1228 PFFAVFQ
+1228 
-1235 RRAGKS
+1235 
-1241 TGTSQRYVV
+1241 

>member
-38 RCWLWLALAAF
+38 RCWLWLALAVF

-73 FVGTDKTAIQS
+73 FVGTDKTTIQS

-198 LLRPRLLLPHERY
+198 LLRPRLLLPHEHY

-338 AGCAISWGER
+338 AGCAVSWGER
-348 AQKNDDPF
+348 AQTQKNDDPF

-366 LYEAPA
+366 LYEAPG
-372 FTDGFTDGTYPS
+372 FTDGFTDGAYPT
-384 FRTTTN
+384 FRTATN
-390 TAGEKYVTLCDA
+390 PAGEKYVTMFNDLGYA
-402 WGSTSIY
+402 LIY
-409 GPMEEYT
+409 GPMEEYK

-426 GSTKASPVDDLIQ
+426 GNTRDASPVDDLMQ
-439 NNKSAWSG
+439 HNKSAWTG
-447 HCEEASD
+447 YCEEAKDS
-454 GQPNQ
+454 QPYQ
-459 VYLLKQKDGSVYL
+459 AYLLEQEDGTIYL
-472 GLAGDYEEDGSE
+472 GLSADYAEDGSE
-484 LFCSVFRLNEQVN
+484 CFCMVYRLEKEDDT
-497 PIYASMDDYAA
+497 IYASMDDYAA
-508 ACVED
+508 ERVAE

-524 ENNDYASRSIE
+524 ENNEYASRSIE

-602 LTVLHYTYGEKTG
+602 LTVLHYTSGEQTG

-768 TCYEVTTHWTFD
+768 ICYEVTTHWTFD

-793 RAVEGEAV
+793 RAVEGEAA
-801 ILQAMV
+801 ILQAMTD
-807 NSFRTSKILFTDG
+807 SFTITGKILLSQEDASAASTGFDALDAALDALGDMNVTADPLG
-820 SPNGS
+820 HAVMVPNATAKWDDRNGTNIAYRAEIAKQFRQYS
-825 ESSDP
+825 WKEASNVAQFGEEVLSVQCGRWNFYLYSNYKNVLSFFDQESDP
-830 APDDTAFQAD
+830 KGYPYAFEITNAGAENAVWDAFYKWYEEAVAADNGKQTVTPAATDTLSRASITKSADSYVDNDDY
-840 LQLASNGGASWLSL
+840 LWYISGGKLCRWR
-854 NTDGMA
+854 
-860 VGGHDPKDSA
+860 
-870 PTVLLDTCDYKEYDP
+870 E
-885 SESSPSGSAVPPGG
+885 GSAVETICTLPIDSLTDSPVRATLSIMVSRVALRYHIGGATMGTYVTELYNSDGEQYVKIDGYESIAFDNHGNIVKTLQFPPAQNNLSISYDSGKTWTAIG
-899 GNPLAL
+899 DADYFYGSVTEDGSSISYFPGAL
-905 CLSLSNSARFTFYEG
+905 EIRDGYVYTTAVYDIDHQKT
-920 SDFMLYQHGDT
+920 SD
-931 RYYKVS
+931 
-937 SYGDYATIFD
+937 
-947 AMLAWYNKTPDK
+947 
-959 EATFESDL
+959 
-967 VLASNAAT
+967 
-975 VDILAFC
+975 
-982 PASGESGSHAPL
+982 PL
-994 LTGYSVALDSYE
+994 LTHS
-1006 YKPIDKP
+1006 
-1013 KNLDGLD
+1013 
-1020 SVELWPHNAQA
+1020 
-1031 TCLIFYK
+1031 
-1038 GTNTVKYVSGKSERY
+1038 
-1053 YRAVG
+1053 
-1058 DFSIV
+1058 
-1063 DNDGRTLYDLMRVWY
+1063 
-1078 DTAEYSDMLTS
+1078 
-1089 DVRAQSKSFSW
+1089 
-1100 QEAAQ
+1100 
-1105 NWANAYYGT
+1105 
-1114 QKEVTSGSI
+1114 
-1123 YKFTWLNVTVNPA
+1123 
-1136 EETTQAKRKA
+1136 
-1146 GEIDDNT
+1146 
-1153 YCFAVRV
+1153 VRV
-1160 EFTAESANALQS
+1160 NL
-1172 AMAGNTVKCENPAA
+1172 K
-1186 PKDAYEF
+1186 
-1193 YRCCT
+1193 
-1198 IQLRDDGRWYG
+1198 
-1209 TELGTGWL
+1209 TGAQEIL
-1217 CAIPKKEGLPP
+1217 D
-1228 PFFAVFQ
+1228 
-1235 RRAGKS
+1235 
-1241 TGTSQRYVV
+1241 

>member
-90 DMAEKSGQSPAQVRD
+90 DMAEKSGQSPAAVRD

-602 LTVLHYTYGEKTG
+602 LTVLHYTSGEQTG

-653 DLPKMFIPDLLNDTA
+653 DLPKMFIPNLLNDTA

-793 RAVEGEAV
+793 RAVEGEAA
-801 ILQAMV
+801 ILQAMTD
-807 NSFRTSKILFTDG
+807 SFTITGKILLTQEDASAASTGFDALDAALDALGDMNVTADPLG
-820 SPNGS
+820 HAVMVPNATAKWDDRNGTNIAYRTEIAKQFRQYS
-825 ESSDP
+825 WKEASNVAQFGEEVLSVQCGRWNFYLYSNYKNVLSFFDQESDP
-830 APDDTAFQAD
+830 KGYPYAFEITNTGAENAVWDAFYKWYEEAVAADSGKQAVTTTATDTLSRASITKSAD
-840 LQLASNGGASWLSL
+840 SYVDLGGYLWYTA
-854 NTDGMA
+854 
-860 VGGHDPKDSA
+860 GGKFCRWH
-870 PTVLLDTCDYKEYDP
+870 E
-885 SESSPSGSAVPPGG
+885 GSAVETICTLPIDSLTDSPVR
-899 GNPLAL
+899 AT
-905 CLSLSNSARFTFYEG
+905 LSI
-920 SDFMLYQHGDT
+920 M
-931 RYYKVS
+931 VS
-937 SYGDYATIFD
+937 R
-947 AMLAWYNKTPDK
+947 
-959 EATFESDL
+959 
-967 VLASNAAT
+967 
-975 VDILAFC
+975 
-982 PASGESGSHAPL
+982 
-994 LTGYSVALDSYE
+994 VALRYHIGGATMGTYVTELYNPDGEQYVKIDGYESIAFDNHGNIVKTLQFPPAQNNLSISY
-1006 YKPIDKP
+1006 D
-1013 KNLDGLD
+1013 
-1020 SVELWPHNAQA
+1020 
-1031 TCLIFYK
+1031 
-1038 GTNTVKYVSGKSERY
+1038 SGKTWTSIGDADYFYGSVTEDGSSISYFPGALEIRDGY
-1053 YRAVG
+1053 VYTTAV
-1058 DFSIV
+1058 
-1063 DNDGRTLYDLMRVWY
+1063 YDI
-1078 DTAEYSDMLTS
+1078 DHQKTS
-1089 DVRAQSKSFSW
+1089 DPL
-1100 QEAAQ
+1100 
-1105 NWANAYYGT
+1105 
-1114 QKEVTSGSI
+1114 VTHS
-1123 YKFTWLNVTVNPA
+1123 
-1136 EETTQAKRKA
+1136 
-1146 GEIDDNT
+1146 
-1153 YCFAVRV
+1153 VRV
-1160 EFTAESANALQS
+1160 NL
-1172 AMAGNTVKCENPAA
+1172 K
-1186 PKDAYEF
+1186 
-1193 YRCCT
+1193 
-1198 IQLRDDGRWYG
+1198 
-1209 TELGTGWL
+1209 TGAQEIL
-1217 CAIPKKEGLPP
+1217 D
-1228 PFFAVFQ
+1228 
-1235 RRAGKS
+1235 
-1241 TGTSQRYVV
+1241 

>member
-73 FVGTDKTAIQS
+73 FVGTDKTTIQS

-90 DMAEKSGQSPAQVRD
+90 DMAEKSGQSPAAVRD

-164 ADYAAMLSDTAR
+164 VDYAAMLSDTAR

-338 AGCAISWGER
+338 AGCAVGWGER
-348 AQKNDDPF
+348 AQTQKNDDPF

-366 LYEAPA
+366 LYEAPG
-372 FTDGFTDGTYPS
+372 FTDGFTDGAYPT
-384 FRTTTN
+384 FRTATN
-390 TAGEKYVTLCDA
+390 PAGEKYVTMFNDLGYA
-402 WGSTSIY
+402 LIY
-409 GPMEEYT
+409 GPMEEYK

-426 GSTKASPVDDLIQ
+426 GNTRDASPVDDLMQ
-439 NNKSAWSG
+439 HNKSAWTG
-447 HCEEASD
+447 YCEEAKDS
-454 GQPNQ
+454 QPYQ
-459 VYLLKQKDGSVYL
+459 TYLLEQEDGTIYL
-472 GLAGDYEEDGSE
+472 GLSADYAEDGSE
-484 LFCSVFRLNEQVN
+484 CFCMVYRLEKEDDT
-497 PIYASMDDYAA
+497 IYASMDDYAA
-508 ACVED
+508 ERVAE

-524 ENNDYASRSIE
+524 ENNEYASRSIE

-578 MQIDVIG
+578 VQIDVIG

-602 LTVLHYTYGEKTG
+602 LTVLHYTSGEKTG
-615 YQVIGTYTGNDGL
+615 YQIIGTSMSNDGL

-633 SYSGEEKYYL
+633 SYGVDLKYYL
-643 HDFYVDYAGL
+643 HDFYIDYAGL
-653 DLPKMFIPDLLNDTA
+653 DLPRYQIGALYHFT
-668 ADGYGRA
+668 DGYGNDLTPDGRV
-675 NQCEA
+675 Q
-680 RLISGDG
+680 SGDG
-687 SYYFYAPITA
+687 WYFYLPNT
-697 WACNPGTEFWYSRYD
+697 GTWNASLEEPLWESAYGTKSTFVVKSFSTDASDAADYFKRDGWNVEDVDGQSVYTKTNGGQHARIRLYDRTDGGHYEVQTFWYD
-712 TGSYFNAKKLEQSL
+712 GQS
-726 DEAKAEWESTGA
+726 TQ
-738 KAEKTDAGWR
+738 
-748 FVTHEGMSNTIVTL
+748 
-762 FDAPDG
+762 
-768 TCYEVTTHWTFD
+768 
-780 GSTEENQWGWNRD
+780 ENQWGWSAARQT
-793 RAVEGEAV
+793 EGERDLLEQMAKTFTV
-801 ILQAMV
+801 SDAMKKAYSP
-807 NSFRTSKILFTDG
+807 SFPADIALVSSGGGID
-820 SPNGS
+820 SIVYYASAN
-825 ESSDP
+825 SSDHRSVSLVDGES
-830 APDDTAFQAD
+830 ALHLSDFTYKKLPDTTRVPEGRYI
-840 LQLASNGGASWLSL
+840 QLWPENSNQS
-854 NTDGMA
+854 
-860 VGGHDPKDSA
+860 
-870 PTVLLDTCDYKEYDP
+870 YFE
-885 SESSPSGSAVPPGG
+885 
-899 GNPLAL
+899 
-905 CLSLSNSARFTFYEG
+905 FYEG
-920 SDFMLYQHGDT
+920 SNIVRYVLTKDGSVCYEASGDFGKHE
-931 RYYKVS
+931 
-937 SYGDYATIFD
+937 TIFD
-947 AMLAWYNKTPDK
+947 AMLAW
-959 EATFESDL
+959 FE
-967 VLASNAAT
+967 
-975 VDILAFC
+975 
-982 PASGESGSHAPL
+982 
-994 LTGYSVALDSYE
+994 
-1006 YKPIDKP
+1006 
-1013 KNLDGLD
+1013 
-1020 SVELWPHNAQA
+1020 
-1031 TCLIFYK
+1031 
-1038 GTNTVKYVSGKSERY
+1038 
-1053 YRAVG
+1053 
-1058 DFSIV
+1058 
-1063 DNDGRTLYDLMRVWY
+1063 
-1078 DTAEYSDMLTS
+1078 
-1089 DVRAQSKSFSW
+1089 
-1100 QEAAQ
+1100 EAA
-1105 NWANAYYGT
+1105 AN
-1114 QKEVTSGSI
+1114 E
-1123 YKFTWLNVTVNPA
+1123 
-1136 EETTQAKRKA
+1136 
-1146 GEIDDNT
+1146 D
-1153 YCFAVRV
+1153 
-1160 EFTAESANALQS
+1160 AESANAVIK
-1172 AMAGNTVKCENPAA
+1172 NTVLNRDVLIQSSGSHVDFGGFLWYTAGGELRRYRSGVIETVDTLPIDYLNDTPVNASLSTQDDRLLMSYHIGGATSGSFVTDLYGVDGKKIASIGGYNSIAISGDTVVKTLQFPPAA
-1186 PKDAYEF
+1186 NNLYISYDCGGTFTPLGDKDWYYGAVKEDDSGVTYMSAELE
-1193 YRCCT
+1193 
-1198 IQLRDDGRWYG
+1198 IRDGYVYTTAVYDIDHQKTSDPLVTHSVRVN
-1209 TELGTGWL
+1209 LKTGAQEIL
-1217 CAIPKKEGLPP
+1217 D
-1228 PFFAVFQ
+1228 
-1235 RRAGKS
+1235 
-1241 TGTSQRYVV
+1241 

>member
-38 RCWLWLALAAF
+38 RCWLWLAMAAF

-164 ADYAAMLSDTAR
+164 ADYASLLSDTAR

-330 LVLALTLT
+330 LVLALTFT
-338 AGCAISWGER
+338 AGCAVSWGN
-348 AQKNDDPF
+348 KNELSDPF
-356 ADKSYTVDIL
+356 GKSYTIADIVYIGVEPDDTFRENAANAEL
-366 LYEAPA
+366 LLRPDAQSITLTWTDRYKWDCTAAGSFEMTEENFDRYFDGSAFEAADNPA
-372 FTDGFTDGTYPS
+372 GWQESDMSAAKLRRENANTWCFTTSSPPDGLTDY
-384 FRTTTN
+384 
-390 TAGEKYVTLCDA
+390 LC
-402 WGSTSIY
+402 
-409 GPMEEYT
+409 
-416 LEKQSFYALF
+416 
-426 GSTKASPVDDLIQ
+426 
-439 NNKSAWSG
+439 
-447 HCEEASD
+447 
-454 GQPNQ
+454 
-459 VYLLKQKDGSVYL
+459 LLQQKDGTLYL
-472 GLAGDYEEDGSE
+472 AMGYYPDSKQTAPHCFHTL
-484 LFCSVFRLNEQVN
+484 FRLAEKAV

-578 MQIDVIG
+578 AQINIVG

-591 DGYLNENWTHY
+591 DGYLNEHWTHY

-615 YQVIGTYTGNDGL
+615 YQILGTSMSNDGL

-633 SYSGEEKYYL
+633 SYGVDLKYYL

-653 DLPKMFIPDLLNDTA
+653 NLPKMYIPNLVDGLVE
-668 ADGYGRA
+668 DGYGHG
-675 NQCEA
+675 NSVEG
-680 RLISGDG
+680 RLISGNG
-687 SYYFYAPITA
+687 NYSFYAPISGWTYKPDA
-697 WACNPGTEFWYSRYD
+697 EYAEYWYSSYN
-712 TGSYFNAKKLEQSL
+712 TGSYFSVTEVDHSL
-726 DEAKAEWESTGA
+726 YDEKPEWESAGYT
-738 KAEKTDAGWR
+738 AEWIDESCR
-748 FVTHEGMSNTIVTL
+748 FVTHEGMSNTVVTL
-762 FDAPDG
+762 FNGPNN
-768 TCYEVTTHWTFD
+768 TCYIVEIHWLFD
-780 GSTEENQWGWNRD
+780 GSTEENQWGWNHD
-793 RAVEGEAV
+793 RAVEEEAV

-807 NSFRTSKILFTDG
+807 NSFRASKILPTTD
-820 SPNGS
+820 PVLD
-825 ESSDP
+825 DP
-830 APDDTAFQAD
+830 AFKAD
-840 LQLASNGGASWLSL
+840 LQLATNGGASWMYLSK
-854 NTDGMA
+854 NSAA
-860 VGGHDPKDSA
+860 VSDCNMRNVT
-870 PTVLLDTCDYKEYDP
+870 PTVKLDECSYALLNEEFTPDDGKQT
-885 SESSPSGSAVPPGG
+885 
-899 GNPLAL
+899 LTL
-905 CLSLSNSARFTFYEG
+905 WLSNNDSSHLAFYE
-920 SDFMLYQHGDT
+920 STNVMLYQRDDA

-937 SYGDYATIFD
+937 NFGDYATLYD
-947 AMLAWYNKTPDK
+947 AMLAWFNSAQSGTEP
-959 EATFESDL
+959 SD
-967 VLASNAAT
+967 ASLTTTTNAVSRDSLIKA
-975 VDILAFC
+975 A
-982 PASGESGSHAPL
+982 
-994 LTGYSVALDSYE
+994 DSYVDLGGYLWYTAGGKFCRWHE
-1006 YKPIDKP
+1006 
-1013 KNLDGLD
+1013 GG
-1020 SVELWPHNAQA
+1020 SVETVCDLPLDYDTPVSASLSTQDNRILMNYHIGGA
-1031 TCLIFYK
+1031 TMGSFI
-1038 GTNTVKYVSGKSERY
+1038 T
-1053 YRAVG
+1053 
-1058 DFSIV
+1058 D
-1063 DNDGRTLYDLMRVWY
+1063 LYDTDGKKLSSINGYNAIAISGDIIVMTDYFMPTPNNMSISY
-1078 DTAEYSDMLTS
+1078 DCGKTFTEFGDKDWFYGSALTE
-1089 DVRAQSKSFSW
+1089 D
-1100 QEAAQ
+1100 
-1105 NWANAYYGT
+1105 GT
-1114 QKEVTSGSI
+1114 YVTSVNSSLEIRDGYVYTTAVYDINHEKSDDP
-1123 YKFTWLNVTVNPA
+1123 LVTH
-1136 EETTQAKRKA
+1136 
-1146 GEIDDNT
+1146 
-1153 YCFAVRV
+1153 AVRI
-1160 EFTAESANALQS
+1160 SI
-1172 AMAGNTVKCENPAA
+1172 K
-1186 PKDAYEF
+1186 
-1193 YRCCT
+1193 
-1198 IQLRDDGRWYG
+1198 
-1209 TELGTGWL
+1209 TGAQEIL
-1217 CAIPKKEGLPP
+1217 D
-1228 PFFAVFQ
+1228 
-1235 RRAGKS
+1235 
-1241 TGTSQRYVV
+1241 

>member
-38 RCWLWLALAAF
+38 RCWLWLALAVF

-64 AAPPKDYTL
+64 AEPPKDYTL

-164 ADYAAMLSDTAR
+164 ADYASLLCDTAR

-198 LLRPRLLLPHERY
+198 LLRPRLLLPHEHY

-318 GAQKKRGLGVVA
+318 GAQKKRGFGVVA

-338 AGCAISWGER
+338 AGCAVSWGER

-356 ADKSYTVDIL
+356 ADKSYTVDTL
-366 LYEAPA
+366 LYEAPG
-372 FTDGFTDGTYPS
+372 FTDGFTDGAYPT
-384 FRTTTN
+384 FRTATN
-390 TAGEKYVTLCDA
+390 PAGEKYVTMFNDLGYA
-402 WGSTSIY
+402 LIY
-409 GPMEEYT
+409 GPMEEYK

-426 GSTKASPVDDLIQ
+426 GNTRDASPVDDLMQ
-439 NNKSAWSG
+439 HNKSAWTG
-447 HCEEASD
+447 YCEEAKDS
-454 GQPNQ
+454 QPYQ
-459 VYLLKQKDGSVYL
+459 AYLLEQEDGTIYL
-472 GLAGDYEEDGSE
+472 GLSADYAEDGSE
-484 LFCSVFRLNEQVN
+484 CFCMVYRLNGQIN

-508 ACVED
+508 ERVAE

-524 ENNDYASRSIE
+524 ENNEYASRSIE

-547 QADSL
+547 QGDSL

-578 MQIDVIG
+578 AQINIVG

-591 DGYLNENWTHY
+591 DGYLNEHWTHY

-615 YQVIGTYTGNDGL
+615 YQIIGTYTGNDGL

-643 HDFYVDYAGL
+643 HDFYIDYAGL
-653 DLPKMFIPDLLNDTA
+653 NEPKMYIPDLVDGLVE
-668 ADGYGRA
+668 DGYGHG
-675 NQCEA
+675 NSVEG
-680 RLISGDG
+680 RLVSG
-687 SYYFYAPITA
+687 STYNFCYYYVPITG
-697 WACNPGTEFWYSRYD
+697 WACSPGTDYWYSRYD
-712 TGSYFNAKKLEQSL
+712 TGSYFSVKKLERGIN
-726 DEAKAEWESTGA
+726 DAKAEWESTGVTG
-738 KAEKTDAGWR
+738 EKVDTGCWR
-748 FVTHEGMSNTIVTL
+748 YVTHEGMSNTIVTL
-762 FDAPDG
+762 FAGPNN
-768 TCYEVTTHWTFD
+768 TTYEVEIHWLFD
-780 GSTEENQWGWNRD
+780 GSSEENQWGWNHD
-793 RAVEGEAV
+793 RAVEEEAV

-807 NSFRTSKILFTDG
+807 KHFTINGGIYFTDG
-820 SPNGS
+820 SSDS
-825 ESSDP
+825 ESP
-830 APDDTAFQAD
+830 ADTAFLTD

-860 VGGHDPKDSA
+860 VGGHDPKDAA

-885 SESSPSGSAVPPGG
+885 SESSPSGSAVPPRG

-982 PASGESGSHAPL
+982 PAGGESGSHAPL

-1013 KNLDGLD
+1013 KKLDGLD

-1198 IQLRDDGRWYG
+1198 IQLKDDGRWYG
-1209 TELGTGWL
+1209 TELGTGW
-1217 CAIPKKEGLPP
+1217 
-1228 PFFAVFQ
+1228 
-1235 RRAGKS
+1235 
-1241 TGTSQRYVV
+1241 

>member
-38 RCWLWLALAAF
+38 RCWLWLAMAAF

-144 GVSYALFRRTVRRW
+144 GISYAHFRRTVRRW

-164 ADYAAMLSDTAR
+164 ADYAAMLSNTAR

-318 GAQKKRGLGVVA
+318 GAQKKRGLGIVA

-338 AGCAISWGER
+338 AGCAVSWGER

-356 ADKSYTVDIL
+356 ADKSYTVDTL
-366 LYEAPA
+366 LYEAPG
-372 FTDGFTDGTYPS
+372 FTDGFTDGAYPT
-384 FRTTTN
+384 FRTATN
-390 TAGEKYVTLCDA
+390 PAGEKYVTMFNDLGYA
-402 WGSTSIY
+402 LIY
-409 GPMEEYT
+409 GPMEEYK

-426 GSTKASPVDDLIQ
+426 GNTRDASPVDDLMQ
-439 NNKSAWSG
+439 HNKSAWTG
-447 HCEEASD
+447 YCEEAKDS
-454 GQPNQ
+454 QPYQ
-459 VYLLKQKDGSVYL
+459 AYLLEQEDGTIYL
-472 GLAGDYEEDGSE
+472 GLSADYAEDGSE
-484 LFCSVFRLNEQVN
+484 CFCMVYRLEKEDDT
-497 PIYASMDDYAA
+497 IYASMDDYAA

-535 DTVADVRVTQLE
+535 DTVADVRVTRLE

-578 MQIDVIG
+578 AQINIVG

-591 DGYLNENWTHY
+591 DGYLNEHWTHY

-615 YQVIGTYTGNDGL
+615 YQILGTSMSNDGL

-633 SYSGEEKYYL
+633 SYGVDLKYYL

-653 DLPKMFIPDLLNDTA
+653 DLPKMYIPNLVDGLVE
-668 ADGYGRA
+668 DGYGHG
-675 NQCEA
+675 NSVEG
-680 RLISGDG
+680 RLVSG
-687 SYYFYAPITA
+687 STYNFCYYYVPITG
-697 WACNPGTEFWYSRYD
+697 WACSPGTDYWYSRYD
-712 TGSYFNAKKLEQSL
+712 TGSYFSVKKLERGIN
-726 DEAKAEWESTGA
+726 DAKAEWESTGVTG
-738 KAEKTDAGWR
+738 EKVDTGCWR
-748 FVTHEGMSNTIVTL
+748 YVTHEGMSNTIVTL
-762 FDAPDG
+762 FAGPNN
-768 TCYEVTTHWTFD
+768 TTYEVEIHWLFD
-780 GSTEENQWGWNRD
+780 GSSEENQWGWNHD
-793 RAVEGEAV
+793 RAVEEEAV

-807 NSFRTSKILFTDG
+807 KHFTINGGIYFTDG
-820 SPNGS
+820 SS
-825 ESSDP
+825 DAESP
-830 APDDTAFQAD
+830 ADTAFLTD

-860 VGGHDPKDSA
+860 VGGHDPKDAA

-885 SESSPSGSAVPPGG
+885 SESSPSGSAVPPRG

-982 PASGESGSHAPL
+982 PAGGESGSHAPL

-1013 KNLDGLD
+1013 KKLDGLD

-1209 TELGTGWL
+1209 TELGTGW
-1217 CAIPKKEGLPP
+1217 
-1228 PFFAVFQ
+1228 
-1235 RRAGKS
+1235 
-1241 TGTSQRYVV
+1241 